1 MKVSWTPEQQKVI
14 DLRNRNILVSAAAG
28 SGKTAVLVERI
39 VKMIT
44 DKDHPVDIDHLLI
57 VTFTNAA
64 AAEMRERIG
73 NAIEKALDEQPGD
86 EHLLRQLTLIHNA
99 QITTIDSFCLY
110 VVRNHFHEI
119 DLEPNFRIGDEGE
132 LKLLREDVLNKVL
145 EQNYEEPSETFSDFV
160 EGYASGRTD
169 AALNEMI
176 LQLYE
181 FSRSYPWPEKWL
193 DSFEGAYRIEGR
205 EELDHA
211 GWLTPLT
218 ENIRFVLNDCRQL
231 LKQALDLTL
240 QDDGPDMYEKAIR
253 SDLEKYE
260 SLSKLTSFCELS
272 EALPNLKY
280 DRLASSRG
288 FDGDVEKLE
297 LVKSLREQAKDVVKK
312 LCRQYFFCSP
322 EMMIEQLTR
331 TEPMLEEVLRLTRQF
346 AEEFA
351 AAKRGKNLVD
361 FHDVEH
367 FALQILVD
375 EETEQAKKTAEE
387 FRDTFEEIM
396 IDEYQDSNEVQETL
410 LRSISREER
419 GRNNIFMVGDVKQSI
434 YRFRLARPELF
445 MQKYDSYS
453 LEESRAQRIDLH
465 RNFRSREEVLTC
477 TNDIFYKIME
487 RSLGNVAYDA
497 KAALYPGASYP
508 TIGKKETAEEKMEQ
522 NSSDFTPEILLADSN
537 DELLED
543 TELSDR
549 KTLEAKIVAEEIK
562 HLMKTQPVTDKATGT
577 LRAAHYSDIV
587 ILLRSLS
594 GWADSLVEVLNENGI
609 PAHTV
614 SSTGYFSTVEVQTVL
629 SMLRILD
636 NPRQDIPMAAVLRS
650 PIAGLTDE
658 ELAVLRLEDGS
669 VPFHEA
675 VLELAEGLL
684 EEDAQGSDTVD
695 SGTEAELLN
704 NGTEADHPTG
714 KREHG
719 EKQNPELEQNP
730 IEIIAHQ
737 KLLEFYKKYKQLRQL
752 VPDTPIHELIGIIL
766 RETGYGH
773 YVAAMPAGSRRT
785 ANLNMLL
792 EKAAAYE
799 KTSYKGLFHFVR
811 YIDELQKYDVD
822 FGEADTVG
830 ENEDV
835 VRIMSIHKSKGLE
848 FPIVIVSG
856 MGKNFNKQDTRS
868 RLVLHPELGIGL
880 DYMDGKKRIKSPTIA
895 KKAIAKQIDLENLG
909 EELRVLYV
917 ALTRAK
923 EKLILTGTLKDAAE
937 KLEDYRKRAE
947 LSGTME
953 KALPYLTREG
963 AAGYLDWVLPAV
975 LSYGEKYPIRI
986 VEAAELV
993 LNEVKN
999 QIEQENGLKERRKA
1013 IDEAETALV
1022 EQLEDRFQ
1030 QHYPYQT
1037 DILRKNKYSVSE
1049 LKHRAMREKFEAEQE
1064 DTISAF
1070 LEEPVTPTIPLFIQR
1085 EEAEKGSEL
1094 SEVQDTGKKSENIAA
1109 QKKDPETASR
1119 GALRGT
1125 AVHRVMECYDFAS
1138 EKSVHEQME
1147 TMEKAEKITPDM
1159 RALVKEQIVAD
1170 FVSSETGKRM
1180 ALAQQA
1186 GMLYREKPFVMGF
1199 TEEELESYGFGAED
1213 AGKTACCQDSVG
1225 MDGKENKEN
1234 HQEKHEEKH
1243 EEKHQTQ
1250 DLTLIQGIID
1260 VFWIEKDGIVLLD
1273 YKTDRVQRAKELVDR
1288 YETQL
1293 KLYAD
1298 ALERVFSA
1306 RKLKVKEI
1314 LIYSFSLEQL
1324 ITL

>member
-1 MKVSWTPEQQKVI
+1 MGVSWTTEQQQVI

-39 VKMIT
+39 VKIIT
-44 DKDHPVDIDHLLI
+44 DKNHPVDIDHLLI

-73 NAIEKALDEQPGD
+73 NAIEKALDEQPGN

-132 LKLLREDVLNKVL
+132 LKLLREDVLGRVL
-145 EQNYEEPSETFSDFV
+145 EQNYEEPSEAFSDFV

-193 DSFEGAYRIEGR
+193 DSFVGIYRIENR
-205 EELDHA
+205 EELDRA
-211 GWLTPLT
+211 EWLAPLT
-218 ENIRFVLNDCRQL
+218 ENICFVLKDCEQL
-231 LKQALDLTL
+231 LKQALAITQ
-240 QDDGPDMYEKAIR
+240 QDDGPDMYEKAVQ

-260 SLSKLTSFCELS
+260 SLSKLTSFCELYG
-272 EALPNLKY
+272 ALSDIKY

-288 FDGDVEKLE
+288 FEGDPDKLE

-312 LCRQYFFCSP
+312 ICKQYFFCSP
-322 EMMIEQLTR
+322 EMMIEQLER
-331 TEPMLEEVLRLTRQF
+331 TEPMLEEVVRLTKQF
-346 AEEFA
+346 ADEFA
-351 AAKRGKNLVD
+351 AAKRRKNLVD

-375 EETEQAKKTAEE
+375 EETEKAKKTAEE

-419 GRNNIFMVGDVKQSI
+419 GENNIFMVGDVKQSI

-445 MQKYDSYS
+445 MKKYDSYS
-453 LEESRAQRIDLH
+453 LEESTTQRIDLH
-465 RNFRSREEVLTC
+465 KNFRSREEVLTC
-477 TNDIFYKIME
+477 TNDIFYKIMV
-487 RSLGNVAYDA
+487 RSLGNVEYDA
-497 KAALYPGASYP
+497 EAALYPGASYP
-508 TIGKKETAEEKMEQ
+508 VSA
-522 NSSDFTPEILLADSN
+522 DFTPEILLADSN

-543 TELSDR
+543 TELSDK
-549 KTLEAKIVAEEIK
+549 KTLEAKIVAEEIR
-562 HLMKTQPVTDKATGT
+562 HLMKTQPVTDKATGE
-577 LRAAHYSDIV
+577 LRAARYSDIV

-594 GWADSLVEVLNENGI
+594 GWADSLVEVLNGNGI
-609 PAHTV
+609 PVHTV

-629 SMLRILD
+629 SMLRLLD

-650 PIAGLTDE
+650 PMAGLTDE

-675 VLELAEGLL
+675 VLELAEGLY
-684 EEDAQGSDTVD
+684 EEDGQKEISD
-695 SGTEAELLN
+695 S
-704 NGTEADHPTG
+704 EADSEADQKQGRNADG
-714 KREHG
+714 KKEDD
-719 EKQNPELEQNP
+719 
-730 IEIIAHQ
+730 IETTAHR
-737 KLLEFYKKYKQLRQL
+737 KLLKFYKKYRQLRQL
-752 VPDTPIHELIGIIL
+752 VPDTPIHELIEIIL

-822 FGEADTVG
+822 FGEADMVG

-868 RLVLHPELGIGL
+868 KMVLHPELGIGL

-895 KKAIAKQIDLENLG
+895 KKAIAKQIELENLG

-923 EKLILTGTLKDAAE
+923 EKLILTGTLKDAPE
-937 KLEDYRKRAE
+937 KLEFFRQQAN
-947 LSGTME
+947 LS
-953 KALPYLTREG
+953 KAADRPLSYLTREG
-963 AAGYLDWVLPAV
+963 ASGYLDWILPAV
-975 LSYGEKYPIRI
+975 LSYGDKYPVRI

-993 LNEVKN
+993 LDEV
-999 QIEQENGLKERRKA
+999 EN
-1013 IDEAETALV
+1013 
-1022 EQLEDRFQ
+1022 QLEQNEDLTERIEEIEAADTQLVGQLKQRFSQ
-1030 QHYPYQT
+1030 RYPYQV
-1037 DILRKNKYSVSE
+1037 DVLRKNKYSVSE
-1049 LKHRAMREKFEAEQE
+1049 LKHRAMRERFEAEQE
-1064 DTISAF
+1064 ETVPAF

-1085 EEAEKGSEL
+1085 EESVE
-1094 SEVQDTGKKSENIAA
+1094 Q
-1109 QKKDPETASR
+1109 ETANR

-1138 EKSVHEQME
+1138 EKSVQEQME
-1147 TMEKAEKITPDM
+1147 AMEKEEKITADM

-1170 FVSSETGKRM
+1170 FVSSETGRRM
-1180 ALAQQA
+1180 ALAQCGGA
-1186 GMLYREKPFVMGF
+1186 LYREKPFVMGF
-1199 TEEELESYGFGAED
+1199 TEEELENYGFGVGSNTDSCENIYE
-1213 AGKTACCQDSVG
+1213 KTDS
-1225 MDGKENKEN
+1225 D
-1234 HQEKHEEKH
+1234 QEKEEQKKVRHEE
-1243 EEKHQTQ
+1243 

-1273 YKTDRVQRAKELVDR
+1273 YKTDRVQQAKELIDR
-1288 YETQL
+1288 YATQL

-1298 ALERVFSA
+1298 ALERVFAA

-1314 LIYSFSLEQL
+1314 LIYSFFLEQL

>member
-1 MKVSWTPEQQKVI
+1 MGVSWTTEQQQVI

-39 VKMIT
+39 VKIIT
-44 DKDHPVDIDHLLI
+44 DKNHPVDIDHLLI

-73 NAIEKALDEQPGD
+73 NAIEKALDEQPGN

-132 LKLLREDVLNKVL
+132 LKLLREDVLGRVL
-145 EQNYEEPSETFSDFV
+145 EQNYEEPSEAFSDFV

-193 DSFEGAYRIEGR
+193 DSFVGIYRIENR
-205 EELDHA
+205 EELDRA
-211 GWLTPLT
+211 EWLAPLT
-218 ENIRFVLNDCRQL
+218 ENICFVLKDCEQL
-231 LKQALDLTL
+231 LKQALAITQ
-240 QDDGPDMYEKAIR
+240 QDDGPDMYEKAVQ

-260 SLSKLTSFCELS
+260 SLSKLTSFCELYG
-272 EALPNLKY
+272 ALSDIKY

-288 FDGDVEKLE
+288 FEGDPDKLE

-312 LCRQYFFCSP
+312 ICKQYFFCSP
-322 EMMIEQLTR
+322 EMMIEQLER
-331 TEPMLEEVLRLTRQF
+331 TEPMLEEVVRLTKQF
-346 AEEFA
+346 ADEFA
-351 AAKRGKNLVD
+351 AAKRRKNLVD

-375 EETEQAKKTAEE
+375 EETEKAKKTAEE

-419 GRNNIFMVGDVKQSI
+419 GENNIFMVGDVKQSI

-445 MQKYDSYS
+445 MKKYDSYS
-453 LEESRAQRIDLH
+453 LEESTTQRIDLH
-465 RNFRSREEVLTC
+465 KNFRSREEVLTC
-477 TNDIFYKIME
+477 TNDIFYKIMA
-487 RSLGNVAYDA
+487 RSLGNVEYDA
-497 KAALYPGASYP
+497 EAALYPGASYP
-508 TIGKKETAEEKMEQ
+508 VSA
-522 NSSDFTPEILLADSN
+522 DFIPEILLADSN

-543 TELSDR
+543 TELTDK

-562 HLMKTQPVTDKATGT
+562 HLMKTQPVTDKAAGT
-577 LRAAHYSDIV
+577 LRAARYSDIV

-629 SMLRILD
+629 SMLRLLD

-650 PIAGLTDE
+650 PMAGLTDE

-675 VLELAEGLL
+675 VLELAEGLY
-684 EEDAQGSDTVD
+684 EEDGQKEISD
-695 SGTEAELLN
+695 S
-704 NGTEADHPTG
+704 EADSEADQKQGRNADG
-714 KREHG
+714 KKEDD
-719 EKQNPELEQNP
+719 
-730 IEIIAHQ
+730 IETTAHR
-737 KLLEFYKKYKQLRQL
+737 KLLKFYKKYRQLRQL
-752 VPDTPIHELIGIIL
+752 VPDTPIHELIEIIL

-822 FGEADTVG
+822 FGEADMVG

-835 VRIMSIHKSKGLE
+835 VRIMSVHKSKGLE

-868 RLVLHPELGIGL
+868 KMVLHPELGIGL

-895 KKAIAKQIDLENLG
+895 KKAVAKQIELENLG

-937 KLEDYRKRAE
+937 KLEFYRQQAN
-947 LSGTME
+947 LS
-953 KALPYLTREG
+953 KAADRPLSYLTREG
-963 AAGYLDWVLPAV
+963 ASGYLDWILPAV
-975 LSYGEKYPIRI
+975 LSYGDKYPIRI

-993 LNEVKN
+993 LNEV
-999 QIEQENGLKERRKA
+999 EN
-1013 IDEAETALV
+1013 
-1022 EQLEDRFQ
+1022 QLEQNEDLTERIEEIEAADTQLVGQLKQRFLQ
-1030 QHYPYQT
+1030 RYPYQV
-1037 DILRKNKYSVSE
+1037 DVLRKNKYSVSE
-1049 LKHRAMREKFEAEQE
+1049 LKHRAMRERFEAEQE
-1064 DTISAF
+1064 ETIPAF

-1085 EEAEKGSEL
+1085 EESVE
-1094 SEVQDTGKKSENIAA
+1094 Q
-1109 QKKDPETASR
+1109 ETANR

-1147 TMEKAEKITPDM
+1147 AMEKEEKITADM
-1159 RALVKEQIVAD
+1159 RALVREQTVAD

-1180 ALAQQA
+1180 ALAQRGGA
-1186 GMLYREKPFVMGF
+1186 LYREKPFVMGF
-1199 TEEELESYGFGAED
+1199 TEEELENYGFGADSNTDSCENIYK
-1213 AGKTACCQDSVG
+1213 KTDS
-1225 MDGKENKEN
+1225 D
-1234 HQEKHEEKH
+1234 QEKEEQKRIRHEE
-1243 EEKHQTQ
+1243 

-1273 YKTDRVQRAKELVDR
+1273 YKTDRVQQAKELIDR

-1298 ALERVFSA
+1298 ALERVFGA

>member
-1 MKVSWTPEQQKVI
+1 MGVSWTTEQQQVI

-39 VKMIT
+39 VKIIT
-44 DKDHPVDIDHLLI
+44 DKNHPVDIDHLLI

-132 LKLLREDVLNKVL
+132 LKLLREDVLGKVL
-145 EQNYEEPSETFSDFV
+145 EQNYEEPSEAFSDFV

-193 DSFEGAYRIEGR
+193 DSFVGAYRIETR
-205 EELDHA
+205 EELDRA
-211 GWLTPLT
+211 EWLAPLT
-218 ENIRFVLNDCRQL
+218 ENICFVLKDCEQL
-231 LKQALDLTL
+231 LKQALAVTQ
-240 QDDGPDMYEKAIR
+240 QDDGPDMYEKAVR

-272 EALPNLKY
+272 VALSDIKY

-288 FDGDVEKLE
+288 FEGDPDKLE

-312 LCRQYFFCSP
+312 LCKQYFFCSP
-322 EMMIEQLTR
+322 EMMIEQLER
-331 TEPMLEEVLRLTRQF
+331 TEPMLEEVVRLTKQF
-346 AEEFA
+346 ADEFA
-351 AAKRGKNLVD
+351 AAKRRKNLVD

-375 EETEQAKKTAEE
+375 EETEKVKKTAEE

-419 GRNNIFMVGDVKQSI
+419 GENNIFMVGDVKQSI

-445 MQKYDSYS
+445 MKKYDSYS
-453 LEESRAQRIDLH
+453 LEESTTQRIDLH
-465 RNFRSREEVLTC
+465 KNFRSREEVLTC
-477 TNDIFYKIME
+477 TNDIFYKIMA
-487 RSLGNVAYDA
+487 RSLGNVEYDA
-497 KAALYPGASYP
+497 EAALYPGASYP
-508 TIGKKETAEEKMEQ
+508 AIEMKKTAGKEETAEEQTKQ
-522 NSSDFTPEILLADSN
+522 SIADFTPEILLADSN

-543 TELSDR
+543 TEFSDK
-549 KTLEAKIVAEEIK
+549 KTLEAKIVAEEIR
-562 HLMKTQPVTDKATGT
+562 HLMKTQPVTDKATGE
-577 LRAAHYSDIV
+577 LRAARYSDIV

-594 GWADSLVEVLNENGI
+594 GWADSLVEVLNGNGI

-629 SMLRILD
+629 SMLRLLD

-650 PIAGLTDE
+650 PMAGLTDE

-675 VLELAEGLL
+675 VLELAEGLY
-684 EEDAQGSDTVD
+684 EEDGQKEISD
-695 SGTEAELLN
+695 S
-704 NGTEADHPTG
+704 EADSEADQKQGRNADG
-714 KREHG
+714 KKEDD
-719 EKQNPELEQNP
+719 
-730 IEIIAHQ
+730 IETTAHR
-737 KLLEFYKKYKQLRQL
+737 KLLKFYKKYRQLRQL
-752 VPDTPIHELIGIIL
+752 VPDTPIHELIEIIL

-773 YVAAMPAGSRRT
+773 YVAAMPAGNRRT

-822 FGEADTVG
+822 FGEADMVG

-868 RLVLHPELGIGL
+868 KMVLHPELGIGL

-923 EKLILTGTLKDAAE
+923 EKLILTGTLKDAPE
-937 KLEDYRKRAE
+937 KLEFFRQQAN
-947 LSGTME
+947 LS
-953 KALPYLTREG
+953 KAADRPLSYLTREG
-963 AAGYLDWVLPAV
+963 ASGYLDWILPAV
-975 LSYGEKYPIRI
+975 LSYGDKYPVRI

-993 LNEVKN
+993 LDEV
-999 QIEQENGLKERRKA
+999 EN
-1013 IDEAETALV
+1013 
-1022 EQLEDRFQ
+1022 QLEQNEDLTERIGEIKAADPQLVGQLKQRFSQ
-1030 QHYPYQT
+1030 RYPYQV
-1037 DILRKNKYSVSE
+1037 DVLRKNKYSVSE

-1064 DTISAF
+1064 ETIPAF

-1085 EEAEKGSEL
+1085 EESVE
-1094 SEVQDTGKKSENIAA
+1094 Q
-1109 QKKDPETASR
+1109 ETANR

-1147 TMEKAEKITPDM
+1147 AMEKEEKITADM
-1159 RALVKEQIVAD
+1159 RALVREQTVAD
-1170 FVSSETGKRM
+1170 FVSSETGRRM
-1180 ALAQQA
+1180 ALAQRGGA
-1186 GMLYREKPFVMGF
+1186 LYREKPFVMGF
-1199 TEEELESYGFGAED
+1199 TEEELENYGFG
-1213 AGKTACCQDSVG
+1213 VG
-1225 MDGKENKEN
+1225 AQMIENEAQTENAQQEIMSENVSQEN
-1234 HQEKHEEKH
+1234 HMHEE
-1243 EEKHQTQ
+1243 

-1260 VFWIEKDGIVLLD
+1260 VFWIEDDGITVLD
-1273 YKTDRVQRAKELVDR
+1273 YKTDRVDTAQELIDR
-1288 YETQL
+1288 YATQL

-1298 ALERVFSA
+1298 ALERVFA
-1306 RKLKVKEI
+1306 TRKLKVKEI
-1314 LIYSFSLEQL
+1314 LIYSFRLVKL
-1324 ITL
+1324 ISIE

>member
-1 MKVSWTPEQQKVI
+1 MGVSWTTEQQQVI

-39 VKMIT
+39 VKIIT
-44 DKDHPVDIDHLLI
+44 DKNHPVDIDHLLI

-73 NAIEKALDEQPGD
+73 NAIEKALDEQPGN

-132 LKLLREDVLNKVL
+132 LKLLREDVLGRVL
-145 EQNYEEPSETFSDFV
+145 EQNYEEPSEAFSDFV

-193 DSFEGAYRIEGR
+193 DSFVGIYRIENR
-205 EELDHA
+205 EELDRA
-211 GWLTPLT
+211 EWLAPLT
-218 ENIRFVLNDCRQL
+218 ENICFVLKDCEQL
-231 LKQALDLTL
+231 LKQALAVTQ
-240 QDDGPDMYEKAIR
+240 QDDGPDMYEKAVR

-272 EALPNLKY
+272 VALSDIKY

-288 FDGDVEKLE
+288 FEGDPDKLE

-312 LCRQYFFCSP
+312 LCKQYFFCSP
-322 EMMIEQLTR
+322 EMMIEQLER
-331 TEPMLEEVLRLTRQF
+331 TEPMLEEVVRLTKQF
-346 AEEFA
+346 ADEFA
-351 AAKRGKNLVD
+351 AAKRRKNLVD

-375 EETEQAKKTAEE
+375 EETEKAKKTAEE

-419 GRNNIFMVGDVKQSI
+419 GENNIFMVGDVKQSI

-445 MQKYDSYS
+445 MEKYHRYS
-453 LEESRAQRIDLH
+453 LEDSEEQRIDLH
-465 RNFRSREEVLTC
+465 KNFRSRAEVLTC
-477 TNDIFYKIME
+477 TNDIFYKIMV
-487 RSLGNVAYDA
+487 RSLGNVEYDA
-497 KAALYPGASYP
+497 EAALYPGASYP
-508 TIGKKETAEEKMEQ
+508 VSA
-522 NSSDFTPEILLADSN
+522 DFTPEILLAGSN

-543 TELSDR
+543 TELSDK
-549 KTLEAKIVAEEIK
+549 KTLEAKIVAEEIR
-562 HLMKTQPVTDKATGT
+562 HLMKTQPVTDKATGE
-577 LRAAHYSDIV
+577 LRAARYSDIV

-594 GWADSLVEVLNENGI
+594 GWADSLVEVLNGNGI

-629 SMLRILD
+629 SMLRLLD

-650 PIAGLTDE
+650 PMAGLTDE

-675 VLELAEGLL
+675 VLELAEGLY
-684 EEDAQGSDTVD
+684 EEDGQKEISD
-695 SGTEAELLN
+695 S
-704 NGTEADHPTG
+704 EADSEADQKQGRNADG
-714 KREHG
+714 KKEDD
-719 EKQNPELEQNP
+719 
-730 IEIIAHQ
+730 IETTAHR
-737 KLLEFYKKYKQLRQL
+737 KLLKFYKKYRQLRQL
-752 VPDTPIHELIGIIL
+752 VPDTPIHELIEIIL
-766 RETGYGH
+766 CETGYGH
-773 YVAAMPAGSRRT
+773 YVAAMPAGNRRT

-822 FGEADTVG
+822 FGEADMVG

-868 RLVLHPELGIGL
+868 KMVLHPELGIGL

-895 KKAIAKQIDLENLG
+895 KKAIAKQIELENLG

-937 KLEDYRKRAE
+937 KLEFYRQQAN
-947 LSGTME
+947 LS
-953 KALPYLTREG
+953 KAADRPLSYLTREG
-963 AAGYLDWVLPAV
+963 ASGYLDWILPAV
-975 LSYGEKYPIRI
+975 LSYGDKYPVRI

-993 LNEVKN
+993 LDEV
-999 QIEQENGLKERRKA
+999 EN
-1013 IDEAETALV
+1013 
-1022 EQLEDRFQ
+1022 QLEQNEDLTERIEEIEAADTQLVGQLKQRFSQ
-1030 QHYPYQT
+1030 RYPYQV
-1037 DILRKNKYSVSE
+1037 DVLRKNKYSVSE
-1049 LKHRAMREKFEAEQE
+1049 LKHRAMRERFEAEQE
-1064 DTISAF
+1064 ETVPAF

-1085 EEAEKGSEL
+1085 EESVE
-1094 SEVQDTGKKSENIAA
+1094 Q
-1109 QKKDPETASR
+1109 ETANR

-1138 EKSVHEQME
+1138 EKSVQEQME
-1147 TMEKAEKITPDM
+1147 AMEKEEKITADM
-1159 RALVKEQIVAD
+1159 RALVREQTVAD

-1180 ALAQQA
+1180 ALAQRGGA
-1186 GMLYREKPFVMGF
+1186 LYREKPFVMGF
-1199 TEEELESYGFGAED
+1199 TEEELENYGFGVGSNTDSCENIYE
-1213 AGKTACCQDSVG
+1213 KTDS
-1225 MDGKENKEN
+1225 D
-1234 HQEKHEEKH
+1234 QEKEEQKKVRHEE
-1243 EEKHQTQ
+1243 

-1273 YKTDRVQRAKELVDR
+1273 YKTDRVQQAKELIDR
-1288 YETQL
+1288 YATQL

-1298 ALERVFSA
+1298 ALERVFAA

>member
-1 MKVSWTPEQQKVI
+1 MGVSWTTEQQQVI

-39 VKMIT
+39 VKIIT
-44 DKDHPVDIDHLLI
+44 DKNHPVDIDHLLI

-132 LKLLREDVLNKVL
+132 LKLLREDVLGKVL
-145 EQNYEEPSETFSDFV
+145 EQNYEEPSEAFSDFV

-193 DSFEGAYRIEGR
+193 DSFVGIYRIENR
-205 EELDHA
+205 EELDRA
-211 GWLTPLT
+211 EWLAPLT
-218 ENIRFVLNDCRQL
+218 QNIRFVLKDCEQL
-231 LKQALDLTL
+231 LKQALAVTQ
-240 QDDGPDMYEKAIR
+240 QDDGPDMYEKAVR

-272 EALPNLKY
+272 VALSDIKY

-288 FDGDVEKLE
+288 FEGDPDKLE

-312 LCRQYFFCSP
+312 LCKQYFFCSP
-322 EMMIEQLTR
+322 EMMIEQLER
-331 TEPMLEEVLRLTRQF
+331 TEPMLEEVVRLTKQF
-346 AEEFA
+346 ADEFA
-351 AAKRGKNLVD
+351 AAKRRKNLVD

-375 EETEQAKKTAEE
+375 EETEKVKKTAEE

-419 GRNNIFMVGDVKQSI
+419 GENNIFMVGDVKQSI

-445 MQKYDSYS
+445 MKKYDSYS
-453 LEESRAQRIDLH
+453 LEESTTQRIDLH
-465 RNFRSREEVLTC
+465 KNFRSREEVLTC
-477 TNDIFYKIME
+477 TNDIFYKIMA
-487 RSLGNVAYDA
+487 RSLGNVEYDA
-497 KAALYPGASYP
+497 EAALYPGASYP
-508 TIGKKETAEEKMEQ
+508 AIEMKKTAGKEETAEEQTKQ
-522 NSSDFTPEILLADSN
+522 SIADFTPEILLADSN

-543 TELSDR
+543 TEFSDK
-549 KTLEAKIVAEEIK
+549 KTLEAKIVAEEIR
-562 HLMKTQPVTDKATGT
+562 HLMKTQQVTDKAAGT

-594 GWADSLVEVLNENGI
+594 GWADSLVEVLNGNGI

-629 SMLRILD
+629 SMLRLLD

-650 PIAGLTDE
+650 PMAGLTDE

-675 VLELAEGLL
+675 VLELAEGLY
-684 EEDAQGSDTVD
+684 EEDGQKEISD
-695 SGTEAELLN
+695 S
-704 NGTEADHPTG
+704 EADSEADQKQGRNADG
-714 KREHG
+714 KKEDD
-719 EKQNPELEQNP
+719 
-730 IEIIAHQ
+730 IETTAHR
-737 KLLEFYKKYKQLRQL
+737 KLLKFYKKYRQLRQL
-752 VPDTPIHELIGIIL
+752 VPDTPIHELIEIIL

-822 FGEADTVG
+822 FGEADMVG

-868 RLVLHPELGIGL
+868 KMVLHPELGIGL

-895 KKAIAKQIDLENLG
+895 KKAIAKQIELENLG

-937 KLEDYRKRAE
+937 KLEFYRQQAN
-947 LSGTME
+947 LS
-953 KALPYLTREG
+953 KAADRPLSYLTREG
-963 AAGYLDWVLPAV
+963 ASGYLDWILPAV
-975 LSYGEKYPIRI
+975 LSYGDKYPVRI

-993 LNEVKN
+993 LDEV
-999 QIEQENGLKERRKA
+999 EN
-1013 IDEAETALV
+1013 
-1022 EQLEDRFQ
+1022 QLEQNEDLTERIEEIEAADTQLVGQLKQRFSQ
-1030 QHYPYQT
+1030 RYPYQV
-1037 DILRKNKYSVSE
+1037 DVLRKNKYSVSE
-1049 LKHRAMREKFEAEQE
+1049 LKHRAMRERFEAEQE
-1064 DTISAF
+1064 ETVPAF

-1085 EEAEKGSEL
+1085 EESVE
-1094 SEVQDTGKKSENIAA
+1094 Q
-1109 QKKDPETASR
+1109 ETANR

-1138 EKSVHEQME
+1138 EKSVQEQME
-1147 TMEKAEKITPDM
+1147 AMEKEEKITADM
-1159 RALVKEQIVAD
+1159 RALVKEQTVAD

-1180 ALAQQA
+1180 ALAQRGGA
-1186 GMLYREKPFVMGF
+1186 LYREKPFVMGF
-1199 TEEELESYGFGAED
+1199 TEEELENYGFGAG
-1213 AGKTACCQDSVG
+1213 AQ
-1225 MDGKENKEN
+1225 MIENEAQTENAQQEIMSENVSQEN
-1234 HQEKHEEKH
+1234 HMHEE
-1243 EEKHQTQ
+1243 

-1260 VFWIEKDGIVLLD
+1260 VFWIEDDGITVLD
-1273 YKTDRVQRAKELVDR
+1273 YKTDRVDTAQELIDR
-1288 YETQL
+1288 YATQL

-1298 ALERVFSA
+1298 ALERVFA
-1306 RKLKVKEI
+1306 TRKLKVKEI
-1314 LIYSFSLEQL
+1314 LIYSFRLEKL
-1324 ITL
+1324 ISIE

>member
-1 MKVSWTPEQQKVI
+1 MGVSWTTEQQQVI

-39 VKMIT
+39 VKIIT
-44 DKDHPVDIDHLLI
+44 DKNHPVDIDHLLI

-132 LKLLREDVLNKVL
+132 LKLLREDVLGRVL
-145 EQNYEEPSETFSDFV
+145 EQNYEEPSEAFSDFV

-193 DSFEGAYRIEGR
+193 DSFVGAYRIETR
-205 EELDHA
+205 EELDRA
-211 GWLTPLT
+211 EWLAPLT
-218 ENIRFVLNDCRQL
+218 ENIRFVLKDCEQL
-231 LKQALDLTL
+231 LKQALAVTQ
-240 QDDGPDMYEKAIR
+240 QDDGPDMYEKAVR

-260 SLSKLTSFCELS
+260 GLSKLTSFCELS
-272 EALPNLKY
+272 GALSDIKY

-288 FDGDVEKLE
+288 FEGDPDKLE

-312 LCRQYFFCSP
+312 LCKQYFFCSP
-322 EMMIEQLTR
+322 EMMIEQLER
-331 TEPMLEEVLRLTRQF
+331 TEPMLEEVVRLTKQF
-346 AEEFA
+346 ADEFA
-351 AAKRGKNLVD
+351 AAKRRKNLVD

-375 EETEQAKKTAEE
+375 EETEKAKKTAEE

-419 GRNNIFMVGDVKQSI
+419 GENNIFMVGDVKQSI

-445 MQKYDSYS
+445 MKKYDSYS
-453 LEESRAQRIDLH
+453 LEESTTQRIDLH
-465 RNFRSREEVLTC
+465 KNFRSREEVLTC
-477 TNDIFYKIME
+477 TNDIFYKIMA
-487 RSLGNVAYDA
+487 RSLGNVEYDA
-497 KAALYPGASYP
+497 EAALYPGASYP
-508 TIGKKETAEEKMEQ
+508 AMPVQENSAGEKAAEDEKVSGKQ
-522 NSSDFTPEILLADSN
+522 INGFTPEILLADSN

-543 TELSDR
+543 TDFSDK
-549 KTLEAKIVAEEIK
+549 KTLEAKMVAEEIR
-562 HLMKTQPVTDKATGT
+562 HLMKTQPVTDKATGE
-577 LRAAHYSDIV
+577 LRAARYSDIV

-594 GWADSLVEVLNENGI
+594 GWADSLVEVLNGNGI

-629 SMLRILD
+629 SMLRLLD

-650 PIAGLTDE
+650 PMAGLTDE

-675 VLELAEGLL
+675 VLELAEGLY
-684 EEDAQGSDTVD
+684 EEDGQKEIS
-695 SGTEAELLN
+695 N
-704 NGTEADHPTG
+704 PEADQKQG
-714 KREHG
+714 KNAD
-719 EKQNPELEQNP
+719 EKPENH
-730 IEIIAHQ
+730 IESTAHR
-737 KLLEFYKKYKQLRQL
+737 KLLKFYKKYRQLRQL
-752 VPDTPIHELIGIIL
+752 VPDTPIHELIEIIL
-766 RETGYGH
+766 CETGYGH
-773 YVAAMPAGSRRT
+773 YVAAMPAGNRRT

-822 FGEADTVG
+822 FGEADMVG

-868 RLVLHPELGIGL
+868 KMVLHPELGIGL

-923 EKLILTGTLKDAAE
+923 EKLILTGTLKDAPE
-937 KLEDYRKRAE
+937 KLEFFRQQA
-947 LSGTME
+947 
-953 KALPYLTREG
+953 ALYAHSSDTTAIPYLTRES
-963 AAGYLDWVLPAV
+963 AAGYLDWILPAV
-975 LSYGEKYPIRI
+975 LSYGDKYPVRI

-993 LNEVKN
+993 LDEV
-999 QIEQENGLKERRKA
+999 EN
-1013 IDEAETALV
+1013 
-1022 EQLEDRFQ
+1022 QLEQNENLTERIVEIEAADTQLVGQLKQRFSQ
-1030 QHYPYQT
+1030 RYPYQT

-1064 DTISAF
+1064 ETVPAF

-1085 EEAEKGSEL
+1085 QEKITPDQNVSGQG
-1094 SEVQDTGKKSENIAA
+1094 VQVN
-1109 QKKDPETASR
+1109 R

-1125 AVHRVMECYDFAS
+1125 AVHRVMECYDFTS
-1138 EKSVHEQME
+1138 EKSVQEQMDA
-1147 TMEKAEKITPDM
+1147 MEKEEKITADM
-1159 RALVKEQIVAD
+1159 RTLVKEQIVAD
-1170 FVSSETGKRM
+1170 FASSETGRRM
-1180 ALAQQA
+1180 ALAQCGGA
-1186 GMLYREKPFVMGF
+1186 LYREKPFVMGF
-1199 TEEELESYGFGAED
+1199 TEEELENYGFGAG
-1213 AGKTACCQDSVG
+1213 AQ
-1225 MDGKENKEN
+1225 MIENEAQEN
-1234 HQEKHEEKH
+1234 HMHEE
-1243 EEKHQTQ
+1243 

-1260 VFWIEKDGIVLLD
+1260 VFWIEDDGITVLD
-1273 YKTDRVQRAKELVDR
+1273 YKTDRVDTAQELIDR
-1288 YETQL
+1288 YATQL

-1298 ALERVFSA
+1298 ALERVFAA
-1306 RKLKVKEI
+1306 RKMRVKEI
-1314 LIYSFSLEQL
+1314 LIYSFRLEKL
-1324 ITL
+1324 IPIE

>member
-1 MKVSWTPEQQKVI
+1 MGVSWTTEQQQVI

-39 VKMIT
+39 VKIIT
-44 DKDHPVDIDHLLI
+44 DKNHPVDIDHLLI

-73 NAIEKALDEQPGD
+73 NAIEKALDEQPGN

-132 LKLLREDVLNKVL
+132 LKLLREDVLGRVL
-145 EQNYEEPSETFSDFV
+145 EQNYEEPSEAFSDFV

-193 DSFEGAYRIEGR
+193 DSFVGIYRIENR
-205 EELDHA
+205 EELDRA
-211 GWLTPLT
+211 EWLAPLT
-218 ENIRFVLNDCRQL
+218 QNIRFVLKDCEQL
-231 LKQALDLTL
+231 LKQALAITQ
-240 QDDGPDMYEKAIR
+240 QDDGPDMYEKAVQ

-260 SLSKLTSFCELS
+260 GLSRLTSFCELS
-272 EALPNLKY
+272 GALSDIKY

-288 FDGDVEKLE
+288 FEGDPDKLE

-322 EMMIEQLTR
+322 EMMIEQLER
-331 TEPMLEEVLRLTRQF
+331 TEPMLEEVVRLTKQF
-346 AEEFA
+346 ADEFA
-351 AAKRGKNLVD
+351 AAKRRKNLVD

-375 EETEQAKKTAEE
+375 EETEKAKKTAEE

-419 GRNNIFMVGDVKQSI
+419 GENNIFMVGDVKQSI

-445 MQKYDSYS
+445 MKKYDSYS
-453 LEESRAQRIDLH
+453 LEESTTQRIDLH
-465 RNFRSREEVLTC
+465 KNFRSREEVLTC
-477 TNDIFYKIME
+477 TNDIFYKIMA
-487 RSLGNVAYDA
+487 RSLGNVEYDA
-497 KAALYPGASYP
+497 EAALYPGASYP
-508 TIGKKETAEEKMEQ
+508 VSA
-522 NSSDFTPEILLADSN
+522 DFIPEILLADSN

-543 TELSDR
+543 TELTDK

-562 HLMKTQPVTDKATGT
+562 HLMKTQPVTDKEAGT
-577 LRAAHYSDIV
+577 LRAARYSDIV

-629 SMLRILD
+629 SMLRLLD

-650 PIAGLTDE
+650 PMAGLTDE

-675 VLELAEGLL
+675 VLELAEGLY
-684 EEDAQGSDTVD
+684 EEDGQKEISD
-695 SGTEAELLN
+695 S
-704 NGTEADHPTG
+704 EADSEADQKQGRNADG
-714 KREHG
+714 KKEDD
-719 EKQNPELEQNP
+719 
-730 IEIIAHQ
+730 IETTAHR
-737 KLLEFYKKYKQLRQL
+737 KLLKFYKKYRQLRQL
-752 VPDTPIHELIGIIL
+752 VPDTPIHELIEIIL

-773 YVAAMPAGSRRT
+773 YVAAMPAGNRRT

-792 EKAAAYE
+792 EKAVAYE

-822 FGEADTVG
+822 FGEADMVG

-868 RLVLHPELGIGL
+868 KMVLHPELGIGL

-923 EKLILTGTLKDAAE
+923 EKLILTGTLKDAPE
-937 KLEDYRKRAE
+937 KLEFFRQQAN
-947 LSGTME
+947 LS
-953 KALPYLTREG
+953 KAADRPLSYLTREG
-963 AAGYLDWVLPAV
+963 ASGYLDWILPAV
-975 LSYGEKYPIRI
+975 LSYGDKYPVRI

-993 LNEVKN
+993 LDEV
-999 QIEQENGLKERRKA
+999 EN
-1013 IDEAETALV
+1013 
-1022 EQLEDRFQ
+1022 QLEQNEDLTERIGEIKAADPQLVGQLKQRFSQ
-1030 QHYPYQT
+1030 RYPYQV
-1037 DILRKNKYSVSE
+1037 DVLRKNKYSVSE

-1064 DTISAF
+1064 ETIPAF

-1085 EEAEKGSEL
+1085 QEKITPDQNVSGQG
-1094 SEVQDTGKKSENIAA
+1094 VQVN
-1109 QKKDPETASR
+1109 R

-1125 AVHRVMECYDFAS
+1125 AVHRVMECYDFTS
-1138 EKSVHEQME
+1138 EKSVQEQMDA
-1147 TMEKAEKITPDM
+1147 MEKEEKITADM
-1159 RALVKEQIVAD
+1159 RTLVKERIVAD

-1180 ALAQQA
+1180 ALAQRMGA
-1186 GMLYREKPFVMGF
+1186 LYREKPFVMGF
-1199 TEEELESYGFGAED
+1199 TEEELENYGFGAG
-1213 AGKTACCQDSVG
+1213 AQ
-1225 MDGKENKEN
+1225 MIENEVQTENAQQEIVLENVSREN
-1234 HQEKHEEKH
+1234 HMHEE
-1243 EEKHQTQ
+1243 

-1260 VFWIEKDGIVLLD
+1260 VFWIEDDGITVLD
-1273 YKTDRVQRAKELVDR
+1273 YKTDRVDTAQELIDR
-1288 YETQL
+1288 YATQL

-1298 ALERVFSA
+1298 ALERVFA
-1306 RKLKVKEI
+1306 TRKLKVKEI
-1314 LIYSFSLEQL
+1314 LIYSFRLEKL
-1324 ITL
+1324 ISIE

>member
-1 MKVSWTPEQQKVI
+1 MGVSWTTEQQQVI

-39 VKMIT
+39 VKIIT
-44 DKDHPVDIDHLLI
+44 DKNHPVDIDHLLI

-73 NAIEKALDEQPGD
+73 NAIEKALDEQPGN

-119 DLEPNFRIGDEGE
+119 NLEPNFRIGDEGE
-132 LKLLREDVLNKVL
+132 LKLLREDVLGRVL
-145 EQNYEEPSETFSDFV
+145 EQNYGEPSEAFSDFV

-193 DSFEGAYRIEGR
+193 DSFVGIYRIENR
-205 EELDHA
+205 EELDRA
-211 GWLTPLT
+211 EWLAPLT
-218 ENIRFVLNDCRQL
+218 QNIRFVLKDCEQL
-231 LKQALDLTL
+231 LKQALAITQ
-240 QDDGPDMYEKAIR
+240 QDDGPDMYEKAVQ

-260 SLSKLTSFCELS
+260 GLSRLTSFCELS
-272 EALPNLKY
+272 GALSDIKY

-288 FDGDVEKLE
+288 FEGDPDKLE

-322 EMMIEQLTR
+322 EMMIEQLER
-331 TEPMLEEVLRLTRQF
+331 TEPMLEEVVRLTKQF
-346 AEEFA
+346 ADEFA
-351 AAKRGKNLVD
+351 AAKRRKNLVD

-375 EETEQAKKTAEE
+375 EETEKAKKTAEE

-419 GRNNIFMVGDVKQSI
+419 GENNIFMVGDVKQSI

-445 MQKYDSYS
+445 MKKYDSYS
-453 LEESRAQRIDLH
+453 LEESTTQRIDLH
-465 RNFRSREEVLTC
+465 KNFRSREEVLTC
-477 TNDIFYKIME
+477 TNDIFYKIMA
-487 RSLGNVAYDA
+487 RSLGNVEYDA
-497 KAALYPGASYP
+497 EAALYPGASYP
-508 TIGKKETAEEKMEQ
+508 VSA
-522 NSSDFTPEILLADSN
+522 DFIPEILLADSN

-543 TELSDR
+543 TELTDK

-562 HLMKTQPVTDKATGT
+562 HLMKTQPVTDKEAGT
-577 LRAAHYSDIV
+577 LRAARYSDIV

-629 SMLRILD
+629 SMLRLLD

-650 PIAGLTDE
+650 PMAGLTDE

-675 VLELAEGLL
+675 VLELAEGLY
-684 EEDAQGSDTVD
+684 EEDGQKEISD
-695 SGTEAELLN
+695 S
-704 NGTEADHPTG
+704 EADSEADQKQGRNADG
-714 KREHG
+714 KKEDD
-719 EKQNPELEQNP
+719 
-730 IEIIAHQ
+730 IETTAHR
-737 KLLEFYKKYKQLRQL
+737 KLLKFYKKYRQLRQL
-752 VPDTPIHELIGIIL
+752 VPDTPIHELIEIIL

-773 YVAAMPAGSRRT
+773 YVAAMPAGNRRT

-822 FGEADTVG
+822 FGEADMVG

-868 RLVLHPELGIGL
+868 KMVLHPELGIGL

-923 EKLILTGTLKDAAE
+923 EKLILTGTLKDAPE
-937 KLEDYRKRAE
+937 KLEFFRQQAN
-947 LSGTME
+947 LS
-953 KALPYLTREG
+953 KAADRPLSYLTREG
-963 AAGYLDWVLPAV
+963 ASGYLDWILPAV
-975 LSYGEKYPIRI
+975 LSYGDKYPVRI

-993 LNEVKN
+993 LDEV
-999 QIEQENGLKERRKA
+999 EN
-1013 IDEAETALV
+1013 
-1022 EQLEDRFQ
+1022 QLEQNEDLTERIGEIKAADPQLVGQLKQRFSQ
-1030 QHYPYQT
+1030 RYPYQV
-1037 DILRKNKYSVSE
+1037 DVLRKNKYSVSE

-1064 DTISAF
+1064 ETIPAF

-1085 EEAEKGSEL
+1085 EESVE
-1094 SEVQDTGKKSENIAA
+1094 Q
-1109 QKKDPETASR
+1109 ETANR

-1147 TMEKAEKITPDM
+1147 AMEKEEKIIADM

-1180 ALAQQA
+1180 ALAQRGGA
-1186 GMLYREKPFVMGF
+1186 LYREKPFVMGF
-1199 TEEELESYGFGAED
+1199 TEEELENYGFGADSNTDSCENIYE
-1213 AGKTACCQDSVG
+1213 KTDS
-1225 MDGKENKEN
+1225 D
-1234 HQEKHEEKH
+1234 QEKEEQKRIRHEE
-1243 EEKHQTQ
+1243 

-1273 YKTDRVQRAKELVDR
+1273 YKTDRVQQAKELIDR

-1298 ALERVFSA
+1298 VLERVFGA

-1314 LIYSFSLEQL
+1314 LIYSFSLEKL

>member
-1 MKVSWTPEQQKVI
+1 MGVSWTTEQQQVI

-39 VKMIT
+39 VKIIT
-44 DKDHPVDIDHLLI
+44 DKNHPVDIDHLLI

-132 LKLLREDVLNKVL
+132 LKLLREDVLGRVL
-145 EQNYEEPSETFSDFV
+145 EQNYEEPSEAFSDFV

-193 DSFEGAYRIEGR
+193 DSFVGIYRIENR
-205 EELDHA
+205 EELDRA
-211 GWLTPLT
+211 EWLAPLT
-218 ENIRFVLNDCRQL
+218 ENICFVLKDCEQL
-231 LKQALDLTL
+231 LKQALAITQ
-240 QDDGPDMYEKAIR
+240 QDDGPDMYEKAVQ

-260 SLSKLTSFCELS
+260 GLSRLTSFCELPG
-272 EALPNLKY
+272 ALSDIKY

-288 FDGDVEKLE
+288 FEGDPDKLE

-312 LCRQYFFCSP
+312 LCKQYFFCSP
-322 EMMIEQLTR
+322 EMMIEQLER
-331 TEPMLEEVLRLTRQF
+331 TEPMLEEVVRLTKQF
-346 AEEFA
+346 ADEFA
-351 AAKRGKNLVD
+351 AAKRRKNLVD

-375 EETEQAKKTAEE
+375 EETEKAKKTAEE

-419 GRNNIFMVGDVKQSI
+419 GENNIFMVGDVKQSI

-445 MQKYDSYS
+445 MKKYDSYS
-453 LEESRAQRIDLH
+453 LEESTTQRIDLH
-465 RNFRSREEVLTC
+465 KNFRSREEVLTC
-477 TNDIFYKIME
+477 TNDIFYKIMA
-487 RSLGNVAYDA
+487 RSLGNVEYDA
-497 KAALYPGASYP
+497 EAALYPGASYP
-508 TIGKKETAEEKMEQ
+508 VSA
-522 NSSDFTPEILLADSN
+522 DFIPEILLADSN

-543 TELSDR
+543 TELTDK

-562 HLMKTQPVTDKATGT
+562 HLMKTQPVTDKAAGT
-577 LRAAHYSDIV
+577 LRAARYSDIV

-629 SMLRILD
+629 SMLRLLD

-650 PIAGLTDE
+650 PMAGLTDE

-675 VLELAEGLL
+675 VLELAEGLY
-684 EEDAQGSDTVD
+684 EEDGQKEISD
-695 SGTEAELLN
+695 S
-704 NGTEADHPTG
+704 EADSEADQKQG
-714 KREHG
+714 RNAD
-719 EKQNPELEQNP
+719 EKTENH
-730 IEIIAHQ
+730 IEITAHR
-737 KLLEFYKKYKQLRQL
+737 KLLKFYKKYKQLRQL
-752 VPDTPIHELIGIIL
+752 VPDTPIHELIEIIL

-773 YVAAMPAGSRRT
+773 YVAAMPAGNRRT

-822 FGEADTVG
+822 FGEADMVG

-868 RLVLHPELGIGL
+868 KMVLHPELGIGL

-923 EKLILTGTLKDAAE
+923 EKLILTGTLKDAPE
-937 KLEDYRKRAE
+937 KLEFFRQQAN
-947 LSGTME
+947 LS
-953 KALPYLTREG
+953 KAADRPLSYLTREG
-963 AAGYLDWVLPAV
+963 ASGYLDWILPAV
-975 LSYGEKYPIRI
+975 LSYGDKYPVRI

-993 LNEVKN
+993 LDEV
-999 QIEQENGLKERRKA
+999 EN
-1013 IDEAETALV
+1013 
-1022 EQLEDRFQ
+1022 QLEQNEDLTERIGEIKAADPQLVGQLKQRFSQ
-1030 QHYPYQT
+1030 RYPYQV
-1037 DILRKNKYSVSE
+1037 DVLRKNKYSVSE

-1064 DTISAF
+1064 ETIPAF

-1085 EEAEKGSEL
+1085 EESVE
-1094 SEVQDTGKKSENIAA
+1094 Q
-1109 QKKDPETASR
+1109 ETANR

-1125 AVHRVMECYDFAS
+1125 AVHRVMECYDFTS
-1138 EKSVHEQME
+1138 EKSVQEQMDA
-1147 TMEKAEKITPDM
+1147 MEKEEKITADM
-1159 RALVKEQIVAD
+1159 RTLVKERIVAD

-1180 ALAQQA
+1180 ALAQRMGA
-1186 GMLYREKPFVMGF
+1186 LYREKPFVMGF
-1199 TEEELESYGFGAED
+1199 TEEELENYGFGAG
-1213 AGKTACCQDSVG
+1213 AQ
-1225 MDGKENKEN
+1225 MIENEAQTENAQQEIMSENVSQEN
-1234 HQEKHEEKH
+1234 HMHEE
-1243 EEKHQTQ
+1243 

-1260 VFWIEKDGIVLLD
+1260 VFWIEDDGITVLD
-1273 YKTDRVQRAKELVDR
+1273 YKTDRVDTAQELIDR
-1288 YETQL
+1288 YATQL

-1298 ALERVFSA
+1298 ALERVFA
-1306 RKLKVKEI
+1306 TRKLKVKEI
-1314 LIYSFSLEQL
+1314 LIYSFRLEKL
-1324 ITL
+1324 ISIE

>member
-1 MKVSWTPEQQKVI
+1 MGVSWTTEQQQVI

-39 VKMIT
+39 VKIIT
-44 DKDHPVDIDHLLI
+44 DKNHPVDIDHLLI

-73 NAIEKALDEQPGD
+73 NAIEKALDEQPGN

-132 LKLLREDVLNKVL
+132 LKLLREDVLGRVL
-145 EQNYEEPSETFSDFV
+145 EQNYEEPSEAFSDFV

-193 DSFEGAYRIEGR
+193 DSFVGAYRIETR
-205 EELDHA
+205 EELDRA
-211 GWLTPLT
+211 EWLAPLT
-218 ENIRFVLNDCRQL
+218 QNIRFVLKDCEQL
-231 LKQALDLTL
+231 LKQALAVTQ
-240 QDDGPDMYEKAIR
+240 QDDGPDMYEKAVR

-272 EALPNLKY
+272 VALSDIKY

-288 FDGDVEKLE
+288 FEGDPDKLE

-322 EMMIEQLTR
+322 EMMIGQLER
-331 TEPMLEEVLRLTRQF
+331 TEPMLEEVVRLTKQF
-346 AEEFA
+346 ADEFA
-351 AAKRGKNLVD
+351 AAKRRKNLVD

-375 EETEQAKKTAEE
+375 EETEKAKKTAEE

-419 GRNNIFMVGDVKQSI
+419 GENNIFMVGDVKQSI

-445 MQKYDSYS
+445 MKKYDSYS
-453 LEESRAQRIDLH
+453 LEESTTQRIDLH
-465 RNFRSREEVLTC
+465 KNFRSREEVLTC
-477 TNDIFYKIME
+477 TNDIFYKIMV
-487 RSLGNVAYDA
+487 RSLGNVEYDA
-497 KAALYPGASYP
+497 EAALYPGASYP
-508 TIGKKETAEEKMEQ
+508 VSA
-522 NSSDFTPEILLADSN
+522 DFTPEILLADSN

-543 TELSDR
+543 TELSDK
-549 KTLEAKIVAEEIK
+549 KTLEAKIVAEEIR
-562 HLMKTQPVTDKATGT
+562 HLMKTQPVTDKATGE
-577 LRAAHYSDIV
+577 LRAARYSDIV

-594 GWADSLVEVLNENGI
+594 GWADSLVEVLNGNGI

-629 SMLRILD
+629 SMLRLLD

-650 PIAGLTDE
+650 PMAGLTDE

-675 VLELAEGLL
+675 VLELAEGLY
-684 EEDAQGSDTVD
+684 EEDGQKEISD
-695 SGTEAELLN
+695 S
-704 NGTEADHPTG
+704 EADSEADQKQGRNADG
-714 KREHG
+714 KKEDD
-719 EKQNPELEQNP
+719 
-730 IEIIAHQ
+730 IETTAHR
-737 KLLEFYKKYKQLRQL
+737 KLLKFYKKYRQLRQL
-752 VPDTPIHELIGIIL
+752 VPDTPIHELIEIIL

-773 YVAAMPAGSRRT
+773 YVAAMPAGNRRT

-822 FGEADTVG
+822 FGEADMVG

-868 RLVLHPELGIGL
+868 KMVLHPELGIGL

-923 EKLILTGTLKDAAE
+923 EKLILTGTLKDAPE
-937 KLEDYRKRAE
+937 KLEFFRQQAN
-947 LSGTME
+947 LS
-953 KALPYLTREG
+953 KAADRPLSYLTREG
-963 AAGYLDWVLPAV
+963 ASGYLDWILPAV
-975 LSYGEKYPIRI
+975 LSYGDKYPVRI

-993 LNEVKN
+993 LDEV
-999 QIEQENGLKERRKA
+999 EN
-1013 IDEAETALV
+1013 
-1022 EQLEDRFQ
+1022 QLEQNEDLTERIGEIKAADPQLVGQLKQRFSQ
-1030 QHYPYQT
+1030 RYPYQV
-1037 DILRKNKYSVSE
+1037 DVLRKNKYSVSE

-1064 DTISAF
+1064 ETIPAF

-1085 EEAEKGSEL
+1085 QGSVE
-1094 SEVQDTGKKSENIAA
+1094 Q
-1109 QKKDPETASR
+1109 ETPNR

-1147 TMEKAEKITPDM
+1147 AMEKEEKITADM
-1159 RALVKEQIVAD
+1159 RALVREQTVAD
-1170 FVSSETGKRM
+1170 FVSSETGRRM
-1180 ALAQQA
+1180 ALAQRGGA
-1186 GMLYREKPFVMGF
+1186 LYREKPFVMGF
-1199 TEEELESYGFGAED
+1199 TEEELENYGFGVGSNTDSCENIYE
-1213 AGKTACCQDSVG
+1213 KTDS
-1225 MDGKENKEN
+1225 D
-1234 HQEKHEEKH
+1234 QEKEEQQKVRHEE
-1243 EEKHQTQ
+1243 

-1273 YKTDRVQRAKELVDR
+1273 YKTDRVQQTKELIDR

-1298 ALERVFSA
+1298 ALERVFAA

-1314 LIYSFSLEQL
+1314 LIYSFFLEQL

>member
-1 MKVSWTPEQQKVI
+1 MGVSWTTEQQQVI

-39 VKMIT
+39 VKIIT
-44 DKDHPVDIDHLLI
+44 DKNHPVDIDHLLI

-119 DLEPNFRIGDEGE
+119 NLEPNFRIGDEGE
-132 LKLLREDVLNKVL
+132 LKLLREDVLGRVL
-145 EQNYEEPSETFSDFV
+145 EQNYEEPSEAFSDFV

-193 DSFEGAYRIEGR
+193 DSFVGAYRIGTR
-205 EELDHA
+205 EELDRA
-211 GWLTPLT
+211 EWLAPLT
-218 ENIRFVLNDCRQL
+218 ENICFVLKDCEQL
-231 LKQALDLTL
+231 LKQALAITQ
-240 QDDGPDMYEKAIR
+240 QDDGPDMYEKAVR
-253 SDLEKYE
+253 GDLEKYE
-260 SLSKLTSFCELS
+260 GLSRLTSFCELS
-272 EALPNLKY
+272 EALSDIKY

-288 FDGDVEKLE
+288 FEGDPDKLE

-312 LCRQYFFCSP
+312 LCKQYFFCSP
-322 EMMIEQLTR
+322 EMMIEQLER
-331 TEPMLEEVLRLTRQF
+331 TEPMLEEVVRLTKQF
-346 AEEFA
+346 ADEFA
-351 AAKRGKNLVD
+351 AAKRRKNLVD

-375 EETEQAKKTAEE
+375 EETEKAKKTAEE

-419 GRNNIFMVGDVKQSI
+419 GENNIFMVGDVKQSI

-445 MQKYDSYS
+445 MKKYDSYS
-453 LEESRAQRIDLH
+453 LEESTTQRIDLH
-465 RNFRSREEVLTC
+465 KNFRSREEVLTC
-477 TNDIFYKIME
+477 TNDIFYKIMA
-487 RSLGNVAYDA
+487 RSLGNVEYDA
-497 KAALYPGASYP
+497 EAALYPGASYP
-508 TIGKKETAEEKMEQ
+508 VSA
-522 NSSDFTPEILLADSN
+522 DFIPEILLADSN

-543 TELSDR
+543 TELTDK

-562 HLMKTQPVTDKATGT
+562 HLMKTQPVTDKAAGT

-629 SMLRILD
+629 SMLRLLD

-650 PIAGLTDE
+650 PMAGLTDE

-675 VLELAEGLL
+675 VLELAEGLYEEGGQIEISNS
-684 EEDAQGSDTVD
+684 EEDQKQGRNADEK
-695 SGTEAELLN
+695 TEN
-704 NGTEADHPTG
+704 H
-714 KREHG
+714 
-719 EKQNPELEQNP
+719 
-730 IEIIAHQ
+730 IEITAHR
-737 KLLEFYKKYKQLRQL
+737 KLLKFYKKYKQLRQL
-752 VPDTPIHELIGIIL
+752 VPDTPIHELIEIIL

-773 YVAAMPAGSRRT
+773 YVAAMPAGNRRT

-822 FGEADTVG
+822 FGEADMVG

-868 RLVLHPELGIGL
+868 KMVLHPELGIGL
-880 DYMDGKKRIKSPTIA
+880 DYMDGKLRIKSPTIA

-937 KLEDYRKRAE
+937 KLEFYRQQAN
-947 LSGTME
+947 LS
-953 KALPYLTREG
+953 KAAARPLSYLTREG
-963 AAGYLDWVLPAV
+963 ASGYLDWILPAV
-975 LSYGEKYPIRI
+975 LSYGDKYPVRI

-993 LNEVKN
+993 LDEV
-999 QIEQENGLKERRKA
+999 EN
-1013 IDEAETALV
+1013 
-1022 EQLEDRFQ
+1022 QLEQNENLTERIGEIEAADTQLVGQLKQRFSQ
-1030 QHYPYQT
+1030 RYPYQT

-1064 DTISAF
+1064 ETIPTF

-1085 EEAEKGSEL
+1085 EESVE
-1094 SEVQDTGKKSENIAA
+1094 Q
-1109 QKKDPETASR
+1109 ETPNR

-1138 EKSVHEQME
+1138 EKSVQEQME
-1147 TMEKAEKITPDM
+1147 AMEKEEKITADM

-1180 ALAQQA
+1180 ALAQRGGA
-1186 GMLYREKPFVMGF
+1186 LYREKPFVMGF
-1199 TEEELESYGFGAED
+1199 TEEELENYGFGAGSNTDSCENIYE
-1213 AGKTACCQDSVG
+1213 KTDS
-1225 MDGKENKEN
+1225 D
-1234 HQEKHEEKH
+1234 QEKEEQKRIRHEE
-1243 EEKHQTQ
+1243 

-1273 YKTDRVQRAKELVDR
+1273 YKTDRVQQAKELIDR

-1298 ALERVFSA
+1298 ALERVFAA

>member
-1 MKVSWTPEQQKVI
+1 MGVSWTTEQQQVI

-39 VKMIT
+39 VKIIT
-44 DKDHPVDIDHLLI
+44 DKNHPVDIDHLLI

-73 NAIEKALDEQPGD
+73 NAIEKALDEQPGN

-132 LKLLREDVLNKVL
+132 LKLLREDVLGRVL
-145 EQNYEEPSETFSDFV
+145 EQNYEEPSEAFSDFV

-193 DSFEGAYRIEGR
+193 DSFVGAYRIETR
-205 EELDHA
+205 EELDRA
-211 GWLTPLT
+211 EWLAPLT
-218 ENIRFVLNDCRQL
+218 ENICFVLKDCEQL
-231 LKQALDLTL
+231 LKQALAITQ
-240 QDDGPDMYEKAIR
+240 QDDGPDMYEKAVR

-272 EALPNLKY
+272 VALSDIKY

-288 FDGDVEKLE
+288 FEGNPDKLE

-312 LCRQYFFCSP
+312 LCKQYFFCSP
-322 EMMIEQLTR
+322 EMMIEQLER
-331 TEPMLEEVLRLTRQF
+331 TEPMLEEVVRLTKQF
-346 AEEFA
+346 ADEFA
-351 AAKRGKNLVD
+351 AAKRRKNLVD

-375 EETEQAKKTAEE
+375 DETEKAKKTAEE

-419 GRNNIFMVGDVKQSI
+419 GENNIFMVGDVKQSI

-445 MQKYDSYS
+445 MKKYDSYS
-453 LEESRAQRIDLH
+453 LEESTTQRIDLH
-465 RNFRSREEVLTC
+465 KNFRSREEVLTC
-477 TNDIFYKIME
+477 TNDIFYKIMA
-487 RSLGNVAYDA
+487 RSLGNVEYDA
-497 KAALYPGASYP
+497 EAALYPGASYP
-508 TIGKKETAEEKMEQ
+508 VSA
-522 NSSDFTPEILLADSN
+522 DFIPEILLADSN

-543 TELSDR
+543 TELTDK

-562 HLMKTQPVTDKATGT
+562 HLMKTQQVTDKAAGT

-594 GWADSLVEVLNENGI
+594 GWADSLVEVLNGNGI

-629 SMLRILD
+629 SMLRLLD

-650 PIAGLTDE
+650 PMAGLTDE

-675 VLELAEGLL
+675 VLELAEGLY
-684 EEDAQGSDTVD
+684 EEDGQKEISD
-695 SGTEAELLN
+695 S
-704 NGTEADHPTG
+704 EADRKQG
-714 KREHG
+714 RNAD
-719 EKQNPELEQNP
+719 EKTENH
-730 IEIIAHQ
+730 IEITAHR
-737 KLLEFYKKYKQLRQL
+737 KLLKFYKKYKQLRQL
-752 VPDTPIHELIGIIL
+752 VPDTPIHELIEIIL

-773 YVAAMPAGSRRT
+773 YVAAMPAGNRRT

-822 FGEADTVG
+822 FGEADMVG

-868 RLVLHPELGIGL
+868 KMVLHPELGIGL

-923 EKLILTGTLKDAAE
+923 EKLILTGTLKDAPE
-937 KLEDYRKRAE
+937 KLEFFRQQAN
-947 LSGTME
+947 LS
-953 KALPYLTREG
+953 KAADRPLSYLTREG
-963 AAGYLDWVLPAV
+963 ASGYLDWILPAV
-975 LSYGEKYPIRI
+975 LSYGDKYPVRI

-993 LNEVKN
+993 LDEV
-999 QIEQENGLKERRKA
+999 EN
-1013 IDEAETALV
+1013 
-1022 EQLEDRFQ
+1022 QLEQNEDLTERIEEIEAADTQLVGQLKQRFSQ
-1030 QHYPYQT
+1030 RYPYQT

-1064 DTISAF
+1064 ETIPAF

-1085 EEAEKGSEL
+1085 EESVE
-1094 SEVQDTGKKSENIAA
+1094 Q
-1109 QKKDPETASR
+1109 ETANR

-1147 TMEKAEKITPDM
+1147 AMEKEEKITADM
-1159 RALVKEQIVAD
+1159 RALVREQTVAD

-1180 ALAQQA
+1180 ALAQRGGA
-1186 GMLYREKPFVMGF
+1186 LYREKPFVMGF
-1199 TEEELESYGFGAED
+1199 TEEELERYGFGAG
-1213 AGKTACCQDSVG
+1213 AQ
-1225 MDGKENKEN
+1225 MIENEAQTENAQQEIMSENVSQEN
-1234 HQEKHEEKH
+1234 HMHEE
-1243 EEKHQTQ
+1243 

-1260 VFWIEKDGIVLLD
+1260 VFWIEDDGITVLD
-1273 YKTDRVQRAKELVDR
+1273 YKTDRVDTAQELIDR
-1288 YETQL
+1288 YATQL

-1298 ALERVFSA
+1298 ALERVFA
-1306 RKLKVKEI
+1306 TRKLKVKEI
-1314 LIYSFSLEQL
+1314 LIYSFRLVKL
-1324 ITL
+1324 ISIE

>member
-1 MKVSWTPEQQKVI
+1 MGVSWTTEQQQVI

-39 VKMIT
+39 VKIIT
-44 DKDHPVDIDHLLI
+44 DKNHPVDIDHLLI

-73 NAIEKALDEQPGD
+73 NAIEKALDEQPGN

-132 LKLLREDVLNKVL
+132 LKLLREDVLGRVL
-145 EQNYEEPSETFSDFV
+145 EQNYEEPSEAFSDFV

-193 DSFEGAYRIEGR
+193 DSFVGAYRIETR
-205 EELDHA
+205 EELDRA
-211 GWLTPLT
+211 EWLAPLT
-218 ENIRFVLNDCRQL
+218 ENICFVLKDCEQL
-231 LKQALDLTL
+231 LRQALAVTQ
-240 QDDGPDMYEKAIR
+240 QDDGPDMYEKAVR

-272 EALPNLKY
+272 GALSDIKY

-288 FDGDVEKLE
+288 FEGDPDKLE

-322 EMMIEQLTR
+322 EMMIGQLER
-331 TEPMLEEVLRLTRQF
+331 TEPMLEEVVRLTKQF
-346 AEEFA
+346 ADEFA
-351 AAKRGKNLVD
+351 AAKRRKNLVD

-375 EETEQAKKTAEE
+375 EETEKAKKTAEE

-419 GRNNIFMVGDVKQSI
+419 GENNIFMVGDVKQSI

-445 MQKYDSYS
+445 MKKYDSYS
-453 LEESRAQRIDLH
+453 LEESTTQRIDLH
-465 RNFRSREEVLTC
+465 KNFRSREEVLTC
-477 TNDIFYKIME
+477 TNDIFYKIMA
-487 RSLGNVAYDA
+487 RSLGNVEYDA
-497 KAALYPGASYP
+497 EAALYPGASYP
-508 TIGKKETAEEKMEQ
+508 VSA
-522 NSSDFTPEILLADSN
+522 DFIPEILLADSN

-543 TELSDR
+543 TELTDK

-562 HLMKTQPVTDKATGT
+562 HLMKTQQVTDKAAGT

-629 SMLRILD
+629 SMLRLLD

-650 PIAGLTDE
+650 PMAGLTDE

-675 VLELAEGLL
+675 VLELAEGLY
-684 EEDAQGSDTVD
+684 EEDGQKEISD
-695 SGTEAELLN
+695 S
-704 NGTEADHPTG
+704 EADSEADQKQGRNADG
-714 KREHG
+714 KKEDD
-719 EKQNPELEQNP
+719 
-730 IEIIAHQ
+730 IETTAHR
-737 KLLEFYKKYKQLRQL
+737 KLLKFYKKYRQLRQL
-752 VPDTPIHELIGIIL
+752 VPDTPIHELIEIIL

-773 YVAAMPAGSRRT
+773 YVAAMPAGNRRT

-822 FGEADTVG
+822 FGEADMVG

-868 RLVLHPELGIGL
+868 KMVLHPELGIGL

-923 EKLILTGTLKDAAE
+923 EKLILTGTLKDAPE
-937 KLEDYRKRAE
+937 KLEFFRQQA
-947 LSGTME
+947 
-953 KALPYLTREG
+953 ALYAHSSDTTAIPYLTRES
-963 AAGYLDWVLPAV
+963 AAGYLDWILPAV
-975 LSYGEKYPIRI
+975 LSYGDKYPVRI

-993 LNEVKN
+993 LDEV
-999 QIEQENGLKERRKA
+999 EN
-1013 IDEAETALV
+1013 
-1022 EQLEDRFQ
+1022 QLEQNENLTERIVEIEAADTQLVGQLKQRFSQ
-1030 QHYPYQT
+1030 RYPYQT

-1064 DTISAF
+1064 ETIPAF

-1085 EEAEKGSEL
+1085 EESVE
-1094 SEVQDTGKKSENIAA
+1094 Q
-1109 QKKDPETASR
+1109 ETANR

-1138 EKSVHEQME
+1138 EKSVQEQME
-1147 TMEKAEKITPDM
+1147 AMEKEEKITADM
-1159 RALVKEQIVAD
+1159 RALVKEQTVAD

-1180 ALAQQA
+1180 ALAQRGGA
-1186 GMLYREKPFVMGF
+1186 LYREKPFVMGF
-1199 TEEELESYGFGAED
+1199 TEEEMERYGFGAG
-1213 AGKTACCQDSVG
+1213 AQ
-1225 MDGKENKEN
+1225 MIENEAQTENAQQEIMSENVSQEN
-1234 HQEKHEEKH
+1234 HMHEE
-1243 EEKHQTQ
+1243 

-1260 VFWIEKDGIVLLD
+1260 VFWIEDDGITVLD
-1273 YKTDRVQRAKELVDR
+1273 YKTDRVDTAQELIDR
-1288 YETQL
+1288 YATQL

-1298 ALERVFSA
+1298 ALERVFA
-1306 RKLKVKEI
+1306 TRKLKVKEI
-1314 LIYSFSLEQL
+1314 LIYSFRLEKL
-1324 ITL
+1324 ISIE

>member
-1 MKVSWTPEQQKVI
+1 MGVSWTTEQQQVI

-39 VKMIT
+39 VKIIT
-44 DKDHPVDIDHLLI
+44 DKNHPVDIDHLLI

-132 LKLLREDVLNKVL
+132 LKLLREDVLGRVL
-145 EQNYEEPSETFSDFV
+145 EQNYEEPSEAFSDFV

-193 DSFEGAYRIEGR
+193 DSFVGAYRIETR
-205 EELDHA
+205 EELDRA
-211 GWLTPLT
+211 EWLAPLT
-218 ENIRFVLNDCRQL
+218 ENIRFVLKDCEQL
-231 LKQALDLTL
+231 LKQALAVTQ
-240 QDDGPDMYEKAIR
+240 QDDGPDMYEKAVR

-260 SLSKLTSFCELS
+260 GLSKLTSFCELS
-272 EALPNLKY
+272 GALSDIKY

-288 FDGDVEKLE
+288 FEGDPDKLE

-312 LCRQYFFCSP
+312 LCKQYFFCSP
-322 EMMIEQLTR
+322 EMMIEQLER
-331 TEPMLEEVLRLTRQF
+331 TEPMLEEVVRLTKQF
-346 AEEFA
+346 ADEFA
-351 AAKRGKNLVD
+351 AAKRRKNLVD

-375 EETEQAKKTAEE
+375 EETEKAKKTAEE

-419 GRNNIFMVGDVKQSI
+419 GENNIFMVGDVKQSI

-445 MQKYDSYS
+445 MKKYDSYS
-453 LEESRAQRIDLH
+453 LEESTTQRIDLH
-465 RNFRSREEVLTC
+465 KNFRSREEVLTC
-477 TNDIFYKIME
+477 TNDIFYKIMA
-487 RSLGNVAYDA
+487 RSLGNVEYDA
-497 KAALYPGASYP
+497 EAALYPGASYP
-508 TIGKKETAEEKMEQ
+508 AMPVQENPAGEKAAEDEKVSGKQ
-522 NSSDFTPEILLADSN
+522 INGFTPEILLADSN

-543 TELSDR
+543 IDFSDK
-549 KTLEAKIVAEEIK
+549 KTLEAKMVAEKIR
-562 HLMKTQPVTDKATGT
+562 HLMKTQPVTDKATGE
-577 LRAAHYSDIV
+577 LRMARYSDIV

-594 GWADSLVEVLNENGI
+594 GWADSLVEVLNGNGI

-629 SMLRILD
+629 SMLRLLD

-650 PIAGLTDE
+650 PMAGLTDE

-675 VLELAEGLL
+675 VLELAEGLY
-684 EEDAQGSDTVD
+684 EEDGQKEISD
-695 SGTEAELLN
+695 S
-704 NGTEADHPTG
+704 EADRKQG
-714 KREHG
+714 RNAD
-719 EKQNPELEQNP
+719 EKTENH
-730 IEIIAHQ
+730 IEITAHR
-737 KLLEFYKKYKQLRQL
+737 KLLKFYKKYKQLRQL
-752 VPDTPIHELIGIIL
+752 VPDTPIHELIEIIL

-773 YVAAMPAGSRRT
+773 YVAAMPAGNRRT

-792 EKAAAYE
+792 EKATAYE

-822 FGEADTVG
+822 FGEADMVG

-868 RLVLHPELGIGL
+868 KMVLHPELGIGL

-923 EKLILTGTLKDAAE
+923 EKLILTGTLKDAPE
-937 KLEDYRKRAE
+937 KLEFFRQQA
-947 LSGTME
+947 
-953 KALPYLTREG
+953 ALYAHSSDTTAIPYLTRES
-963 AAGYLDWVLPAV
+963 AAGYLDWILPAV
-975 LSYGEKYPIRI
+975 LSYGDKYPVRI

-993 LNEVKN
+993 LDEV
-999 QIEQENGLKERRKA
+999 EN
-1013 IDEAETALV
+1013 
-1022 EQLEDRFQ
+1022 QLEQNEDLTERIVEIEAADTQLVGQLKQRFSQ
-1030 QHYPYQT
+1030 RYPYQT

-1064 DTISAF
+1064 ETIPAF

-1085 EEAEKGSEL
+1085 QGIVGQEAQNKAQDAGQEAESKAE
-1094 SEVQDTGKKSENIAA
+1094 
-1109 QKKDPETASR
+1109 QKIESNTANR

-1125 AVHRVMECYDFAS
+1125 AVHRVMECYDFTS
-1138 EKSVHEQME
+1138 EKSVQEQMDA
-1147 TMEKAEKITPDM
+1147 MEKEEKITADM

-1170 FVSSETGKRM
+1170 FVSSETGRRM
-1180 ALAQQA
+1180 ALAQCGGA
-1186 GMLYREKPFVMGF
+1186 LYREKPFVMGF
-1199 TEEELESYGFGAED
+1199 TEEEMERYGFGAG
-1213 AGKTACCQDSVG
+1213 AQ
-1225 MDGKENKEN
+1225 MIENEAQTENAQQEIMSENVSQEN
-1234 HQEKHEEKH
+1234 HMHEE
-1243 EEKHQTQ
+1243 

-1260 VFWIEKDGIVLLD
+1260 VFWIEDDGITVLD
-1273 YKTDRVQRAKELVDR
+1273 YKTDRVDTAQELIDR
-1288 YETQL
+1288 YATQL

-1298 ALERVFSA
+1298 ALERVFA
-1306 RKLKVKEI
+1306 TRKLKVKEI
-1314 LIYSFSLEQL
+1314 LIYSFRLEKL
-1324 ITL
+1324 ISIE

>member
-1 MKVSWTPEQQKVI
+1 MGVSWTTEQQQVI

-39 VKMIT
+39 VKIIT
-44 DKDHPVDIDHLLI
+44 DKNHPVDIDHLLI

-73 NAIEKALDEQPGD
+73 NAIEKALDEQPGN

-132 LKLLREDVLNKVL
+132 LKLLREDVLGRVL
-145 EQNYEEPSETFSDFV
+145 EQNYEEPSEAFSDFV

-193 DSFEGAYRIEGR
+193 DSFVGIYRIENR
-205 EELDHA
+205 EELDRA
-211 GWLTPLT
+211 EWLAPLT
-218 ENIRFVLNDCRQL
+218 QNIRFVLKDCEQL
-231 LKQALDLTL
+231 LRQALAVTQ
-240 QDDGPDMYEKAIR
+240 QDDGPDMYEKAVR

-272 EALPNLKY
+272 GALSDIKY

-288 FDGDVEKLE
+288 FEGDPDKLE

-322 EMMIEQLTR
+322 EMMIGQLER
-331 TEPMLEEVLRLTRQF
+331 TEPMLEEVVRLTKQF
-346 AEEFA
+346 ADEFA
-351 AAKRGKNLVD
+351 AAKRRKNLVD

-375 EETEQAKKTAEE
+375 EETEKAKKTAEE

-419 GRNNIFMVGDVKQSI
+419 GENNIFMVGDVKQSI

-445 MQKYDSYS
+445 MKKYDSYS
-453 LEESRAQRIDLH
+453 LEESTTQRIDLH
-465 RNFRSREEVLTC
+465 KNFRSREEVLTC
-477 TNDIFYKIME
+477 TNDIFYKIMV
-487 RSLGNVAYDA
+487 RSLGNVEYDA
-497 KAALYPGASYP
+497 EAALYPGASYP
-508 TIGKKETAEEKMEQ
+508 VSA
-522 NSSDFTPEILLADSN
+522 DFTPEILLADSN

-543 TELSDR
+543 TELTDK

-562 HLMKTQPVTDKATGT
+562 HLMKTQQVTDKAAGT
-577 LRAAHYSDIV
+577 LRAARYSDIV

-594 GWADSLVEVLNENGI
+594 GWADSLVEVLNGNGI

-629 SMLRILD
+629 SMLRLLD

-650 PIAGLTDE
+650 PMAGLTDE

-675 VLELAEGLL
+675 VLELAEGLY
-684 EEDAQGSDTVD
+684 EEDGQKEISD
-695 SGTEAELLN
+695 S
-704 NGTEADHPTG
+704 EADSEADQKQGRNADG
-714 KREHG
+714 KKEDD
-719 EKQNPELEQNP
+719 
-730 IEIIAHQ
+730 IETTAHR
-737 KLLEFYKKYKQLRQL
+737 KLLKFYKKCRQLRQL
-752 VPDTPIHELIGIIL
+752 VPDTPIHELIEIIL

-822 FGEADTVG
+822 FGEADMVG

-868 RLVLHPELGIGL
+868 KMVLHPELGIGL

-895 KKAIAKQIDLENLG
+895 KKAIAKQIELENLG

-937 KLEDYRKRAE
+937 KLEFYRQQAN
-947 LSGTME
+947 LS
-953 KALPYLTREG
+953 KAADRPLSYLTREG
-963 AAGYLDWVLPAV
+963 ASGYLDWILPAV
-975 LSYGEKYPIRI
+975 LSYGDKYPVRI

-993 LNEVKN
+993 LDEV
-999 QIEQENGLKERRKA
+999 EN
-1013 IDEAETALV
+1013 
-1022 EQLEDRFQ
+1022 QLEQNEDLTERIEEIEAADTQLVGQLKQRFSQ
-1030 QHYPYQT
+1030 RYPYQV
-1037 DILRKNKYSVSE
+1037 DVLRKNKYSVSE
-1049 LKHRAMREKFEAEQE
+1049 LKHRAMRERFEAEQE
-1064 DTISAF
+1064 ETVPAF

-1085 EEAEKGSEL
+1085 EESVE
-1094 SEVQDTGKKSENIAA
+1094 Q
-1109 QKKDPETASR
+1109 ETANR

-1138 EKSVHEQME
+1138 EKSVQEQME
-1147 TMEKAEKITPDM
+1147 AMEKEEKITADM
-1159 RALVKEQIVAD
+1159 RALVREQTVAD

-1180 ALAQQA
+1180 ALAQRGGA
-1186 GMLYREKPFVMGF
+1186 LYREKPFVMGF
-1199 TEEELESYGFGAED
+1199 TEEELENYGFGVGSNTDSCENIYE
-1213 AGKTACCQDSVG
+1213 KTDS
-1225 MDGKENKEN
+1225 E
-1234 HQEKHEEKH
+1234 QEKEEQKKVRHEE
-1243 EEKHQTQ
+1243 

-1273 YKTDRVQRAKELVDR
+1273 YKTDRVQQAKELIDR

-1298 ALERVFSA
+1298 ALERVFGA

-1314 LIYSFSLEQL
+1314 LIYSFFLEQL

>member
-1 MKVSWTPEQQKVI
+1 MGVSWTTEQQQVI

-39 VKMIT
+39 VKIIT
-44 DKDHPVDIDHLLI
+44 DKNHPVDIDHLLI

-73 NAIEKALDEQPGD
+73 NAIEKALDEQPGN

-132 LKLLREDVLNKVL
+132 LKLLREDVLGRVL
-145 EQNYEEPSETFSDFV
+145 EQNYEEPSEAFSDFV

-193 DSFEGAYRIEGR
+193 DSFVGAYRIETR
-205 EELDHA
+205 EELDRA
-211 GWLTPLT
+211 EWLAPLT
-218 ENIRFVLNDCRQL
+218 ENICFVLKDCEQL
-231 LKQALDLTL
+231 LKQALAITQ
-240 QDDGPDMYEKAIR
+240 QDDGPDMYEKAVQ

-260 SLSKLTSFCELS
+260 GLSRLTSFCELS
-272 EALPNLKY
+272 GALSDIKY

-288 FDGDVEKLE
+288 FEGDPDKLE

-312 LCRQYFFCSP
+312 LCKQYFFCSP
-322 EMMIEQLTR
+322 EMMIEQLER
-331 TEPMLEEVLRLTRQF
+331 TEPMLEEVVRLTKQF
-346 AEEFA
+346 ADEFA
-351 AAKRGKNLVD
+351 AAKRRKNLVD

-375 EETEQAKKTAEE
+375 EETEKAKKTAEE

-419 GRNNIFMVGDVKQSI
+419 GENNIFMVGDVKQSI

-445 MQKYDSYS
+445 MKKYDSYS
-453 LEESRAQRIDLH
+453 LEESTTQRIDLH
-465 RNFRSREEVLTC
+465 KNFRSREEVLTC
-477 TNDIFYKIME
+477 TNDIFYKIMA
-487 RSLGNVAYDA
+487 RSLGNVEYDA
-497 KAALYPGASYP
+497 EAALYPGASYP
-508 TIGKKETAEEKMEQ
+508 VSA
-522 NSSDFTPEILLADSN
+522 DFIPEILLADSN

-543 TELSDR
+543 TELTDK

-562 HLMKTQPVTDKATGT
+562 HLMKTQQVTDKAAGT

-594 GWADSLVEVLNENGI
+594 GWADSLVEVLNGNGI

-629 SMLRILD
+629 SMLRLLD

-650 PIAGLTDE
+650 PMAGLTDE

-675 VLELAEGLL
+675 VLELAEGLY
-684 EEDAQGSDTVD
+684 EEDGQKEISD
-695 SGTEAELLN
+695 S
-704 NGTEADHPTG
+704 EADRKQG
-714 KREHG
+714 RNAD
-719 EKQNPELEQNP
+719 EKTENH
-730 IEIIAHQ
+730 IEITAHR
-737 KLLEFYKKYKQLRQL
+737 KLLKFYKKYKQLRQL
-752 VPDTPIHELIGIIL
+752 VPDTPIHELIEIIL

-773 YVAAMPAGSRRT
+773 YVAAMPAGNRRT

-822 FGEADTVG
+822 FGEADMVG

-868 RLVLHPELGIGL
+868 KMVLHPELGIGL

-923 EKLILTGTLKDAAE
+923 EKLILTGTLKDAPE
-937 KLEDYRKRAE
+937 KLEFFRQQAN
-947 LSGTME
+947 LS
-953 KALPYLTREG
+953 KAADRPLSYLTREG
-963 AAGYLDWVLPAV
+963 ASGYLDWILPAV
-975 LSYGEKYPIRI
+975 LSYGDKYPVRI

-993 LNEVKN
+993 LDEV
-999 QIEQENGLKERRKA
+999 EN
-1013 IDEAETALV
+1013 
-1022 EQLEDRFQ
+1022 QLEQNEDLTERIEEIEAADTQLVGQLKQRFLQ
-1030 QHYPYQT
+1030 RYPYQV
-1037 DILRKNKYSVSE
+1037 DVLRKNKYSVSE

-1064 DTISAF
+1064 ETVPAF

-1085 EEAEKGSEL
+1085 EESVE
-1094 SEVQDTGKKSENIAA
+1094 Q
-1109 QKKDPETASR
+1109 ETPNR

-1147 TMEKAEKITPDM
+1147 AMEKEEKITADM

-1170 FVSSETGKRM
+1170 FVSSETGRRM
-1180 ALAQQA
+1180 ALAQRGGA
-1186 GMLYREKPFVMGF
+1186 LYREKPFVMGF
-1199 TEEELESYGFGAED
+1199 TEEELENYGFGVGSNTDSCENIYE
-1213 AGKTACCQDSVG
+1213 KTDS
-1225 MDGKENKEN
+1225 D
-1234 HQEKHEEKH
+1234 QEKEEQKKVRHEE
-1243 EEKHQTQ
+1243 

-1273 YKTDRVQRAKELVDR
+1273 YKTDRVQQAKELIDR

-1298 ALERVFSA
+1298 ALERVFAA

>member
-1 MKVSWTPEQQKVI
+1 MGVSWTTEQQQVI

-39 VKMIT
+39 VKIIT
-44 DKDHPVDIDHLLI
+44 DKNHPVDIDHLLI

-73 NAIEKALDEQPGD
+73 NAIEKALDEQPGN

-132 LKLLREDVLNKVL
+132 LKLLREDVLGRVL
-145 EQNYEEPSETFSDFV
+145 EQNYEEPSEAFSDFV

-193 DSFEGAYRIEGR
+193 DSFVGAYRIETR
-205 EELDHA
+205 EELDRA
-211 GWLTPLT
+211 EWLAPLT
-218 ENIRFVLNDCRQL
+218 ENICFVLKDCEQL
-231 LKQALDLTL
+231 LKQALAITQ
-240 QDDGPDMYEKAIR
+240 QDDGPDMYEKAVQ

-260 SLSKLTSFCELS
+260 GLSRLTSFCELS
-272 EALPNLKY
+272 GALSDIKY

-288 FDGDVEKLE
+288 FEGDPDKLE

-322 EMMIEQLTR
+322 EMMIEQLER
-331 TEPMLEEVLRLTRQF
+331 TEPMLEEVVRLTKQF
-346 AEEFA
+346 ADEFA
-351 AAKRGKNLVD
+351 AAKRRKNLVD

-375 EETEQAKKTAEE
+375 EETEKAKKTAEE

-419 GRNNIFMVGDVKQSI
+419 GENNIFMVGDVKQSI

-445 MQKYDSYS
+445 MKKYDSYS
-453 LEESRAQRIDLH
+453 LEESTTQRIDLH
-465 RNFRSREEVLTC
+465 KNFRSREEVLTC
-477 TNDIFYKIME
+477 TNDIFYKIMA
-487 RSLGNVAYDA
+487 RSLGNVEYDA
-497 KAALYPGASYP
+497 EAALYPGASYP
-508 TIGKKETAEEKMEQ
+508 VSA
-522 NSSDFTPEILLADSN
+522 DFIPEILLADSN

-543 TELSDR
+543 TELTDK

-562 HLMKTQPVTDKATGT
+562 HLMKTQPVTDKAAGT
-577 LRAAHYSDIV
+577 LRAARYSDIV

-629 SMLRILD
+629 SMLRLLD

-650 PIAGLTDE
+650 PMAGLTDE

-675 VLELAEGLL
+675 VLELAEGLY
-684 EEDAQGSDTVD
+684 EEDGQKEISD
-695 SGTEAELLN
+695 S
-704 NGTEADHPTG
+704 EADSEADQKQGRNADG
-714 KREHG
+714 KKEDD
-719 EKQNPELEQNP
+719 
-730 IEIIAHQ
+730 IETTAHR
-737 KLLEFYKKYKQLRQL
+737 KLLKFYKKYRQLRQL
-752 VPDTPIHELIGIIL
+752 VPDTPIHELIEIIL

-773 YVAAMPAGSRRT
+773 YVAAMPAGNRRT

-822 FGEADTVG
+822 FGEADMVG

-868 RLVLHPELGIGL
+868 KMVLHPELGIGL
-880 DYMDGKKRIKSPTIA
+880 DYMDGKLRIKSPTIA

-923 EKLILTGTLKDAAE
+923 EKLILTGTLKDAPE
-937 KLEDYRKRAE
+937 KLEFFRQQA
-947 LSGTME
+947 
-953 KALPYLTREG
+953 ALYAHSSDTTAIPYLTRES
-963 AAGYLDWVLPAV
+963 AAGYLDWILPAV
-975 LSYGEKYPIRI
+975 LSYGDKYPVRI

-993 LNEVKN
+993 LDEV
-999 QIEQENGLKERRKA
+999 EN
-1013 IDEAETALV
+1013 
-1022 EQLEDRFQ
+1022 QLEQNENLTERIVEIEAADTQLVGQLKQRFSQ
-1030 QHYPYQT
+1030 RYPYQT

-1064 DTISAF
+1064 ETIPAF

-1085 EEAEKGSEL
+1085 QGIVGQEAQNKAQDAGQEAESKAE
-1094 SEVQDTGKKSENIAA
+1094 
-1109 QKKDPETASR
+1109 QKIESNTANR

-1125 AVHRVMECYDFAS
+1125 AVHRVMECYDFTS
-1138 EKSVHEQME
+1138 EKSVQEQMDA
-1147 TMEKAEKITPDM
+1147 MEKEEKITADM
-1159 RALVKEQIVAD
+1159 RTLVKERIVAD

-1180 ALAQQA
+1180 ALAQRMGA
-1186 GMLYREKPFVMGF
+1186 LYREKPFVMGF
-1199 TEEELESYGFGAED
+1199 TEEELENYGFGAG
-1213 AGKTACCQDSVG
+1213 AQ
-1225 MDGKENKEN
+1225 MIENEVQTENAQQEIVLENVSREN
-1234 HQEKHEEKH
+1234 HMHEE
-1243 EEKHQTQ
+1243 

-1260 VFWIEKDGIVLLD
+1260 VFWIEDDGITVLD
-1273 YKTDRVQRAKELVDR
+1273 YKTDRVDTAQELIDR
-1288 YETQL
+1288 YATQL

-1298 ALERVFSA
+1298 ALERVFAA
-1306 RKLKVKEI
+1306 RKMKVKEI
-1314 LIYSFSLEQL
+1314 LIYSFRLEKL
-1324 ITL
+1324 ISIE

>member
-1 MKVSWTPEQQKVI
+1 MGVSWTTEQQQVI

-39 VKMIT
+39 VKIIT
-44 DKDHPVDIDHLLI
+44 DKNHPVDIDHLLI

-73 NAIEKALDEQPGD
+73 NAIEKALDEQPGN

-119 DLEPNFRIGDEGE
+119 NLEPNFRIGDEGE
-132 LKLLREDVLNKVL
+132 LKLLREDVLGRVL
-145 EQNYEEPSETFSDFV
+145 EQNYEEPSEAFSDFV

-193 DSFEGAYRIEGR
+193 DSFVGIYRIENR
-205 EELDHA
+205 EELDRA
-211 GWLTPLT
+211 EWLAPLT
-218 ENIRFVLNDCRQL
+218 QNIRFVLKDCEQL
-231 LKQALDLTL
+231 LKQALAITQ
-240 QDDGPDMYEKAIR
+240 QDDGPDMYEKAVQ

-260 SLSKLTSFCELS
+260 GLSRLTSFCELS
-272 EALPNLKY
+272 GALSDIKY

-288 FDGDVEKLE
+288 FEGDPDKLE

-312 LCRQYFFCSP
+312 LCKQYFFCSP
-322 EMMIEQLTR
+322 EMMIEQLER
-331 TEPMLEEVLRLTRQF
+331 TEPMLEEVVRLTKQF
-346 AEEFA
+346 ADEFA
-351 AAKRGKNLVD
+351 AAKRRKNLVD

-375 EETEQAKKTAEE
+375 EETEKAKKTAEE

-419 GRNNIFMVGDVKQSI
+419 GENNIFMVGDVKQSI

-445 MQKYDSYS
+445 MKKYDSYS
-453 LEESRAQRIDLH
+453 LEESTTQRIDLH
-465 RNFRSREEVLTC
+465 KNFRSREEVLTC
-477 TNDIFYKIME
+477 TNDIFYKIMA
-487 RSLGNVAYDA
+487 RSLGNVEYDA
-497 KAALYPGASYP
+497 EAALYPGASYP
-508 TIGKKETAEEKMEQ
+508 VSA
-522 NSSDFTPEILLADSN
+522 DFIPEILLADSN

-543 TELSDR
+543 TELTDK

-562 HLMKTQPVTDKATGT
+562 HLMKTQPVTDKAAGT
-577 LRAAHYSDIV
+577 LRAARYSDIV

-629 SMLRILD
+629 SMLRLLD

-650 PIAGLTDE
+650 PMAGLTDE

-675 VLELAEGLL
+675 VLELAEGLY
-684 EEDAQGSDTVD
+684 EEDGQKEISD
-695 SGTEAELLN
+695 S
-704 NGTEADHPTG
+704 EADSEAGQKQGRNADG
-714 KREHG
+714 KKEDD
-719 EKQNPELEQNP
+719 
-730 IEIIAHQ
+730 IETTAHR
-737 KLLEFYKKYKQLRQL
+737 KLLKFYKKYRQLRQL
-752 VPDTPIHELIGIIL
+752 VPDTPIHELIEIIL

-773 YVAAMPAGSRRT
+773 YVAAMPAGNRRT

-822 FGEADTVG
+822 FGEADMVG

-868 RLVLHPELGIGL
+868 KMVLHPELGIGL

-937 KLEDYRKRAE
+937 KLEFYRQQAN
-947 LSGTME
+947 LS
-953 KALPYLTREG
+953 KAADRPLSYLTREG
-963 AAGYLDWVLPAV
+963 ASGYLDWILPAV
-975 LSYGEKYPIRI
+975 LSYGDKYPIRI

-993 LNEVKN
+993 LNEV
-999 QIEQENGLKERRKA
+999 EN
-1013 IDEAETALV
+1013 
-1022 EQLEDRFQ
+1022 QLEQNEDLTERIEEIEAADTQLVGQLKQRFSQ
-1030 QHYPYQT
+1030 RYPYQV
-1037 DILRKNKYSVSE
+1037 DVLRKNKYSVSE
-1049 LKHRAMREKFEAEQE
+1049 LKHRAMRERFEAEQE
-1064 DTISAF
+1064 ETVPAF

-1085 EEAEKGSEL
+1085 EESVE
-1094 SEVQDTGKKSENIAA
+1094 Q
-1109 QKKDPETASR
+1109 ETPNR

-1147 TMEKAEKITPDM
+1147 AMEKEEKITADM
-1159 RALVKEQIVAD
+1159 RALVKEQTVAD

-1180 ALAQQA
+1180 ALAQRGGA
-1186 GMLYREKPFVMGF
+1186 LYREKPFVMGF
-1199 TEEELESYGFGAED
+1199 TEEELENYGFGADSNTDSCENIYE
-1213 AGKTACCQDSVG
+1213 KTDS
-1225 MDGKENKEN
+1225 D
-1234 HQEKHEEKH
+1234 QEKEEQKKVRHEE
-1243 EEKHQTQ
+1243 

-1273 YKTDRVQRAKELVDR
+1273 YKTDRVQQAKELIDR
-1288 YETQL
+1288 YATQL

-1298 ALERVFSA
+1298 ALERVFAA

>member
-1 MKVSWTPEQQKVI
+1 MGVSWTTEQQQVI

-39 VKMIT
+39 VKIIT
-44 DKDHPVDIDHLLI
+44 DKNHPVDIDHLLI

-132 LKLLREDVLNKVL
+132 LKLLREDVLGKVL
-145 EQNYEEPSETFSDFV
+145 EQNYEEPSEAFSNFV

-193 DSFEGAYRIEGR
+193 DSFVGIYRIENR
-205 EELDHA
+205 EELDRA
-211 GWLTPLT
+211 EWLAPLT
-218 ENIRFVLNDCRQL
+218 QNIRFVLKDCEQL
-231 LKQALDLTL
+231 LKQALAVTQ
-240 QDDGPDMYEKAIR
+240 QDDGPDMYEKAVR

-272 EALPNLKY
+272 GALSDIKY

-288 FDGDVEKLE
+288 FEGDPDKLE

-312 LCRQYFFCSP
+312 LCKQYFFCSP
-322 EMMIEQLTR
+322 EMMIEQLER
-331 TEPMLEEVLRLTRQF
+331 TEPMLEEVVRLTKQF
-346 AEEFA
+346 ADEFA
-351 AAKRGKNLVD
+351 AAKRRKNLVD

-375 EETEQAKKTAEE
+375 EETEKAKKTAEE

-419 GRNNIFMVGDVKQSI
+419 GENNIFMVGDVKQSI

-445 MQKYDSYS
+445 MKKYDSYS
-453 LEESRAQRIDLH
+453 LEESTTQRIDLH
-465 RNFRSREEVLTC
+465 KNFRSREEVLTC
-477 TNDIFYKIME
+477 TNDIFYKIMA
-487 RSLGNVAYDA
+487 RSLGNVEYDA
-497 KAALYPGASYP
+497 EAALYPGASYP
-508 TIGKKETAEEKMEQ
+508 AMPVQENPVGEKAAEDEKVSGKQ
-522 NSSDFTPEILLADSN
+522 INGFTPEILLADSN

-543 TELSDR
+543 TELSDK
-549 KTLEAKIVAEEIK
+549 KTLEAKIVAEEIR
-562 HLMKTQPVTDKATGT
+562 HLMKTQPVTDKATGE
-577 LRAAHYSDIV
+577 LRAARYSDIV

-594 GWADSLVEVLNENGI
+594 GWADSLVEVLNGNGI

-629 SMLRILD
+629 SMLRLLD

-650 PIAGLTDE
+650 PMAGLTDE

-675 VLELAEGLL
+675 VLELAEGLY
-684 EEDAQGSDTVD
+684 EEDGQKEISD
-695 SGTEAELLN
+695 S
-704 NGTEADHPTG
+704 EADSEADQKQGRNADG
-714 KREHG
+714 KKEDD
-719 EKQNPELEQNP
+719 
-730 IEIIAHQ
+730 IETTAHR
-737 KLLEFYKKYKQLRQL
+737 KLLKFYKKYRQLRQL
-752 VPDTPIHELIGIIL
+752 VPDTPIHELIEIIL

-822 FGEADTVG
+822 FGEADMVG

-868 RLVLHPELGIGL
+868 KMVLHPELGIGL

-895 KKAIAKQIDLENLG
+895 KKAIAKQIELENLG

-937 KLEDYRKRAE
+937 KLEFYRQQAN
-947 LSGTME
+947 LS
-953 KALPYLTREG
+953 KAADRPLSYLTREG
-963 AAGYLDWVLPAV
+963 ASGYLDWILPAV
-975 LSYGEKYPIRI
+975 LSYGDKYPVRI

-993 LNEVKN
+993 LDEV
-999 QIEQENGLKERRKA
+999 EN
-1013 IDEAETALV
+1013 
-1022 EQLEDRFQ
+1022 QLEQNENLTERIGEIKAADPQLVGQLKQRFSQ
-1030 QHYPYQT
+1030 RYPYQT

-1064 DTISAF
+1064 ETIPAF

-1085 EEAEKGSEL
+1085 QGSVEQEAQNKAQDAGQEAESKAE
-1094 SEVQDTGKKSENIAA
+1094 QKIKSN
-1109 QKKDPETASR
+1109 TANR

-1138 EKSVHEQME
+1138 EKSVYEQME
-1147 TMEKAEKITPDM
+1147 AMEKEEKITADM

-1170 FVSSETGKRM
+1170 FVSSETGRRM
-1180 ALAQQA
+1180 ALAQRGGA
-1186 GMLYREKPFVMGF
+1186 LYREKPFVMGF
-1199 TEEELESYGFGAED
+1199 TEEELENYGFGAG
-1213 AGKTACCQDSVG
+1213 AQ
-1225 MDGKENKEN
+1225 MIENEVQTENAQQEIVLENVSREN
-1234 HQEKHEEKH
+1234 HMHEE
-1243 EEKHQTQ
+1243 

-1260 VFWIEKDGIVLLD
+1260 VFWIEDDGITVLD
-1273 YKTDRVQRAKELVDR
+1273 YKTDRVDTAQELIDR
-1288 YETQL
+1288 YATQL

-1298 ALERVFSA
+1298 ALERVFA
-1306 RKLKVKEI
+1306 TRKLKVKEI
-1314 LIYSFSLEQL
+1314 LIYSFRLEKL
-1324 ITL
+1324 ISIE

>member
-1 MKVSWTPEQQKVI
+1 MGVSWTTEQQQVI

-39 VKMIT
+39 VKIIT
-44 DKDHPVDIDHLLI
+44 DKNHPVDIDHLLI

-132 LKLLREDVLNKVL
+132 LKLLREDVLGRVL
-145 EQNYEEPSETFSDFV
+145 EQNYGEPSEAFSDFV

-193 DSFEGAYRIEGR
+193 DSFVGIYRIENR
-205 EELDHA
+205 EELDRA
-211 GWLTPLT
+211 EWLAPLT
-218 ENIRFVLNDCRQL
+218 QNIRFVLKDCEQL
-231 LKQALDLTL
+231 LKQALAVTQ
-240 QDDGPDMYEKAIR
+240 QDDGPDMYEKAVR

-272 EALPNLKY
+272 GALSDIKY

-288 FDGDVEKLE
+288 FEGDPDKLE

-312 LCRQYFFCSP
+312 LCKQYFFCSP
-322 EMMIEQLTR
+322 EMMIEQLER
-331 TEPMLEEVLRLTRQF
+331 TEPMLEEVVRLTKQF
-346 AEEFA
+346 ADEFA
-351 AAKRGKNLVD
+351 AAKRRKNLVD

-375 EETEQAKKTAEE
+375 EETEKAKKTAEE

-419 GRNNIFMVGDVKQSI
+419 GENNIFMVGDVKQSI

-445 MQKYDSYS
+445 MKKYDSYS
-453 LEESRAQRIDLH
+453 LEESTTQRIDLH
-465 RNFRSREEVLTC
+465 KNFRSREEVLTC
-477 TNDIFYKIME
+477 TNDIFYKIMA
-487 RSLGNVAYDA
+487 RSLGNVEYDA
-497 KAALYPGASYP
+497 EAALYPGASYP
-508 TIGKKETAEEKMEQ
+508 AMPVQENPAGEKAAEDEKVSGKQ
-522 NSSDFTPEILLADSN
+522 INGFTPEILLADSN

-543 TELSDR
+543 TDFSDK
-549 KTLEAKIVAEEIK
+549 KTLEAKMVAEKIR
-562 HLMKTQPVTDKATGT
+562 HLMKTQPVTDKATGE
-577 LRAAHYSDIV
+577 LRMAHYSDIV

-594 GWADSLVEVLNENGI
+594 GWADSLVEVLNGNGI

-629 SMLRILD
+629 SMLRLLD

-650 PIAGLTDE
+650 PMAGLTDE

-675 VLELAEGLL
+675 VLELAEGLY
-684 EEDAQGSDTVD
+684 EEDGK
-695 SGTEAELLN
+695 TE
-704 NGTEADHPTG
+704 DD
-714 KREHG
+714 
-719 EKQNPELEQNP
+719 
-730 IEIIAHQ
+730 IESTAHR
-737 KLLEFYKKYKQLRQL
+737 KLLKFYKKYTQLRQL
-752 VPDTPIHELIGIIL
+752 VPDTPIHELIEIIL

-773 YVAAMPAGSRRT
+773 YVAAMPAGNRRT

-822 FGEADTVG
+822 FGEADMVG

-868 RLVLHPELGIGL
+868 KMVLHPELGIGL

-937 KLEDYRKRAE
+937 KLEFYRQQAN
-947 LSGTME
+947 LS
-953 KALPYLTREG
+953 KVAARPLSYLTREG
-963 AAGYLDWVLPAV
+963 ASGYLDWILPAV
-975 LSYGEKYPIRI
+975 LSYGDKYPIRI

-993 LNEVKN
+993 LDEV
-999 QIEQENGLKERRKA
+999 EN
-1013 IDEAETALV
+1013 
-1022 EQLEDRFQ
+1022 QLEKNENLTERIGEIEAADTQLVGQLKQRFSQ
-1030 QHYPYQT
+1030 RYPYQT

-1049 LKHRAMREKFEAEQE
+1049 LKHRAMRERFEAEQE
-1064 DTISAF
+1064 ETVPAF

-1085 EEAEKGSEL
+1085 EESVE
-1094 SEVQDTGKKSENIAA
+1094 Q
-1109 QKKDPETASR
+1109 ETPNR

-1147 TMEKAEKITPDM
+1147 AMEKEEKITADM

-1170 FVSSETGKRM
+1170 FVSSETGRRM
-1180 ALAQQA
+1180 ALAQCGGA
-1186 GMLYREKPFVMGF
+1186 LYREKPFVMGF
-1199 TEEELESYGFGAED
+1199 TEEELERYGFGAG
-1213 AGKTACCQDSVG
+1213 AQ
-1225 MDGKENKEN
+1225 MIENEAQTENAQQEIMSENVSQEN
-1234 HQEKHEEKH
+1234 HMHEE
-1243 EEKHQTQ
+1243 

-1260 VFWIEKDGIVLLD
+1260 VFWIEDDGITVLD
-1273 YKTDRVQRAKELVDR
+1273 YKTDRVDTAQELIDR
-1288 YETQL
+1288 YATQL

-1298 ALERVFSA
+1298 ALERVFA
-1306 RKLKVKEI
+1306 TRKLKVKEI
-1314 LIYSFSLEQL
+1314 LIYSFRLEKL
-1324 ITL
+1324 ISIE

>member
-1 MKVSWTPEQQKVI
+1 MGVSWTTEQQQVI

-39 VKMIT
+39 VKIIT
-44 DKDHPVDIDHLLI
+44 DKNHPVDIDHLLI

-132 LKLLREDVLNKVL
+132 LKLLREDVLGKVL
-145 EQNYEEPSETFSDFV
+145 EQNYEEPSEAFSDFV

-193 DSFEGAYRIEGR
+193 DSFVGIYRIENR
-205 EELDHA
+205 EELDRA
-211 GWLTPLT
+211 EWLAPLT
-218 ENIRFVLNDCRQL
+218 QNIRFVLKDCEQL
-231 LKQALDLTL
+231 LKQALAVTQ
-240 QDDGPDMYEKAIR
+240 QDDGPDMYEKAVR

-272 EALPNLKY
+272 VALSDIKY

-288 FDGDVEKLE
+288 FEGDPDKLE

-312 LCRQYFFCSP
+312 LCKQYFFCSP
-322 EMMIEQLTR
+322 EMMIEQLER
-331 TEPMLEEVLRLTRQF
+331 TEPMLEEVVRLTKQF
-346 AEEFA
+346 ADEFA
-351 AAKRGKNLVD
+351 AAKRRKNLVD

-375 EETEQAKKTAEE
+375 EETEKAKKTAEE

-419 GRNNIFMVGDVKQSI
+419 GENNIFMVGDVKQSI

-445 MQKYDSYS
+445 MKKYDSYS
-453 LEESRAQRIDLH
+453 LEESTTQRIDLH
-465 RNFRSREEVLTC
+465 KNFRSREEVLTC
-477 TNDIFYKIME
+477 TNDIFYKIMA
-487 RSLGNVAYDA
+487 RSLGNVEYDA
-497 KAALYPGASYP
+497 EAALYPGASYP
-508 TIGKKETAEEKMEQ
+508 VSA
-522 NSSDFTPEILLADSN
+522 DFIPEILLADSN

-543 TELSDR
+543 TELTDK

-562 HLMKTQPVTDKATGT
+562 HLMKTQQVTDKAAGT

-594 GWADSLVEVLNENGI
+594 GWADSLVEVLNGNGI

-629 SMLRILD
+629 SMLRLLD

-650 PIAGLTDE
+650 PMAGLTDE

-675 VLELAEGLL
+675 VLELAEGLY
-684 EEDAQGSDTVD
+684 EEDGQKEISD
-695 SGTEAELLN
+695 S
-704 NGTEADHPTG
+704 EADSEADQKQGRNADG
-714 KREHG
+714 KKEDD
-719 EKQNPELEQNP
+719 
-730 IEIIAHQ
+730 IETTAHR
-737 KLLEFYKKYKQLRQL
+737 KLLKFYKKYRQLRQL
-752 VPDTPIHELIGIIL
+752 VPDTPIHELIEIIL

-773 YVAAMPAGSRRT
+773 YVAAMPAGNRRT

-792 EKAAAYE
+792 EKAVAYE

-822 FGEADTVG
+822 FGEADMVG

-868 RLVLHPELGIGL
+868 KMVLHPELGIGL

-923 EKLILTGTLKDAAE
+923 EKLILTGTLKDAPE
-937 KLEDYRKRAE
+937 KLEFFRQQAN
-947 LSGTME
+947 LS
-953 KALPYLTREG
+953 KAADRPLSYLTREG
-963 AAGYLDWVLPAV
+963 ASGYLDWILPAV
-975 LSYGEKYPIRI
+975 LSYGDKYPVRI

-993 LNEVKN
+993 LDEV
-999 QIEQENGLKERRKA
+999 EN
-1013 IDEAETALV
+1013 
-1022 EQLEDRFQ
+1022 QLEQNEDLTERIGEIKAADPQLVGQLKQRFSQ
-1030 QHYPYQT
+1030 RYPYQV
-1037 DILRKNKYSVSE
+1037 DVLRKNKYSVSE

-1064 DTISAF
+1064 ETIPAF

-1085 EEAEKGSEL
+1085 QEKITPDQNVSGQG
-1094 SEVQDTGKKSENIAA
+1094 VQVN
-1109 QKKDPETASR
+1109 R

-1125 AVHRVMECYDFAS
+1125 AVHRVMECYDFTS
-1138 EKSVHEQME
+1138 EKSVQEQMDA
-1147 TMEKAEKITPDM
+1147 MEKEEKITADM
-1159 RALVKEQIVAD
+1159 RTLVKERIVAD

-1180 ALAQQA
+1180 ALAQRMGA
-1186 GMLYREKPFVMGF
+1186 LYREKPFVMGF
-1199 TEEELESYGFGAED
+1199 TEEELENYGFGAG
-1213 AGKTACCQDSVG
+1213 AQ
-1225 MDGKENKEN
+1225 MIENEVQTENAQQEIVLENVSREN
-1234 HQEKHEEKH
+1234 HMHEE
-1243 EEKHQTQ
+1243 

-1260 VFWIEKDGIVLLD
+1260 VFWIEDDGITVLD
-1273 YKTDRVQRAKELVDR
+1273 YKTDRVDTAQELIDR
-1288 YETQL
+1288 YATQL

-1298 ALERVFSA
+1298 ALERVFA
-1306 RKLKVKEI
+1306 TRKLKVKEI
-1314 LIYSFSLEQL
+1314 LIYSFRLEKL
-1324 ITL
+1324 ISIE

>member
-1 MKVSWTPEQQKVI
+1 MGVSWTTEQQQVI

-39 VKMIT
+39 VKIIT
-44 DKDHPVDIDHLLI
+44 DKNHPVDIDHLLI

-132 LKLLREDVLNKVL
+132 LKLLREDVLGRVL
-145 EQNYEEPSETFSDFV
+145 EQNYEEPSEAFSDFV

-193 DSFEGAYRIEGR
+193 DSFVGIYRIENR
-205 EELDHA
+205 EELDRA
-211 GWLTPLT
+211 EWLAPLT
-218 ENIRFVLNDCRQL
+218 QNIRFVLKDCEQL
-231 LKQALDLTL
+231 LKQALAVTQ
-240 QDDGPDMYEKAIR
+240 QDDGPYMYEKAVR

-260 SLSKLTSFCELS
+260 SLSKLTSFSELS
-272 EALPNLKY
+272 GALSDIKY

-288 FDGDVEKLE
+288 FEGDPDKLE

-312 LCRQYFFCSP
+312 LCKQYFFCSP
-322 EMMIEQLTR
+322 EMMIEQLER
-331 TEPMLEEVLRLTRQF
+331 TEPMLEEVVRLTKQF

-351 AAKRGKNLVD
+351 AAKRRKNLVD

-375 EETEQAKKTAEE
+375 KETEKAKKTAEE

-419 GRNNIFMVGDVKQSI
+419 GENNIFMVGDVKQSI

-445 MQKYDSYS
+445 MKKYDSYS
-453 LEESRAQRIDLH
+453 LEESTTQRIDLH
-465 RNFRSREEVLTC
+465 KNFRSRAEVLAC
-477 TNDIFYKIME
+477 TNDIFYKIMA
-487 RSLGNVAYDA
+487 RSLGNVEYDA
-497 KAALYPGASYP
+497 EAALYPGASYP
-508 TIGKKETAEEKMEQ
+508 VSA
-522 NSSDFTPEILLADSN
+522 DFTPEILLADSN

-543 TELSDR
+543 TELTDK

-562 HLMKTQPVTDKATGT
+562 HLMKTQPVTDKAAGT

-629 SMLRILD
+629 SMLRLLD

-650 PIAGLTDE
+650 PMAGLTDE

-675 VLELAEGLL
+675 VLELAEGLYEEGGQIEISNS
-684 EEDAQGSDTVD
+684 EEDQKQGRNADEK
-695 SGTEAELLN
+695 TEN
-704 NGTEADHPTG
+704 H
-714 KREHG
+714 
-719 EKQNPELEQNP
+719 
-730 IEIIAHQ
+730 IEITAHW
-737 KLLEFYKKYKQLRQL
+737 KLLKFYKKYKQLRQL
-752 VPDTPIHELIGIIL
+752 VPDTPIHELIEIIL

-773 YVAAMPAGSRRT
+773 YVAAMPAGNRRT

-822 FGEADTVG
+822 FGEADMVG

-868 RLVLHPELGIGL
+868 KMVLHPELGIGL

-937 KLEDYRKRAE
+937 KLEFYRQQAN
-947 LSGTME
+947 LS
-953 KALPYLTREG
+953 KAADRPLSYLTREG
-963 AAGYLDWVLPAV
+963 ASGYLDWILPAV
-975 LSYGEKYPIRI
+975 LSYGDKYPVRI

-993 LNEVKN
+993 LNEV
-999 QIEQENGLKERRKA
+999 EN
-1013 IDEAETALV
+1013 
-1022 EQLEDRFQ
+1022 QLEKNEDLTERIEEIEAADTQLVGQLKQRFSQ
-1030 QHYPYQT
+1030 RYPYQV
-1037 DILRKNKYSVSE
+1037 DVLRKNKYSVSE
-1049 LKHRAMREKFEAEQE
+1049 LKHRAMRERFEAEQE
-1064 DTISAF
+1064 ETVPAF

-1085 EEAEKGSEL
+1085 EESVE
-1094 SEVQDTGKKSENIAA
+1094 Q
-1109 QKKDPETASR
+1109 ETPNR

-1147 TMEKAEKITPDM
+1147 AMEKEEKITADM

-1170 FVSSETGKRM
+1170 FVSSETGRRI
-1180 ALAQQA
+1180 ALAQRGGA
-1186 GMLYREKPFVMGF
+1186 LYREKPFVMGF
-1199 TEEELESYGFGAED
+1199 TEEELENYGFGVGSNTDSCENIYE
-1213 AGKTACCQDSVG
+1213 KTDS
-1225 MDGKENKEN
+1225 D
-1234 HQEKHEEKH
+1234 QEKEEQKKVRHEE
-1243 EEKHQTQ
+1243 

-1273 YKTDRVQRAKELVDR
+1273 YKTDRVQQAKELIDR

-1298 ALERVFSA
+1298 ALERVFAA

>member
-1 MKVSWTPEQQKVI
+1 MGVSWTTEQQQVI

-39 VKMIT
+39 VKIIT
-44 DKDHPVDIDHLLI
+44 DKNHPVDIDHLLI

-73 NAIEKALDEQPGD
+73 NAIEKALDEQPGN

-132 LKLLREDVLNKVL
+132 LKLLREDVLGRVL
-145 EQNYEEPSETFSDFV
+145 EQNYEEPSEAFSDFV

-193 DSFEGAYRIEGR
+193 DSFVGAYRIETR
-205 EELDHA
+205 EELDRA
-211 GWLTPLT
+211 EWLAPLT
-218 ENIRFVLNDCRQL
+218 ENICFVLKDCEQL
-231 LKQALDLTL
+231 LRQALAVTQ
-240 QDDGPDMYEKAIR
+240 QDDGPDMYEKAVS

-272 EALPNLKY
+272 GALSDIKY

-288 FDGDVEKLE
+288 FEGDPDKLE

-322 EMMIEQLTR
+322 EMMIGQLER
-331 TEPMLEEVLRLTRQF
+331 TEPMLEEVVRLTKQF
-346 AEEFA
+346 ADEFA
-351 AAKRGKNLVD
+351 AAKRRKNLVD

-375 EETEQAKKTAEE
+375 EETEKAKKTAEE

-419 GRNNIFMVGDVKQSI
+419 GENNIFMVGDVKQSI

-445 MQKYDSYS
+445 MKKYDSYS
-453 LEESRAQRIDLH
+453 LEESTTQRIDLH
-465 RNFRSREEVLTC
+465 KNFRSREEVLTC
-477 TNDIFYKIME
+477 TNDIFYKIMA
-487 RSLGNVAYDA
+487 RSLGNVEYDA
-497 KAALYPGASYP
+497 EAALYPGASYP
-508 TIGKKETAEEKMEQ
+508 VSA
-522 NSSDFTPEILLADSN
+522 DFIPEILLADSN

-543 TELSDR
+543 TELTDK

-562 HLMKTQPVTDKATGT
+562 HLMKTQPVTDKAAGT

-629 SMLRILD
+629 SMLRLLD

-650 PIAGLTDE
+650 PMAGLTDE

-675 VLELAEGLL
+675 VLELAEGLY
-684 EEDAQGSDTVD
+684 EEDGQKEISD
-695 SGTEAELLN
+695 S
-704 NGTEADHPTG
+704 EADRKQG
-714 KREHG
+714 RNAD
-719 EKQNPELEQNP
+719 EKTENH
-730 IEIIAHQ
+730 IEITAHR
-737 KLLEFYKKYKQLRQL
+737 KLLKFYKKYKQLRQL
-752 VPDTPIHELIGIIL
+752 VPDTPIHELIEIIL

-773 YVAAMPAGSRRT
+773 YVAAMPAGNRRT

-822 FGEADTVG
+822 FGEADMVG

-868 RLVLHPELGIGL
+868 KMVLHPELGIGL

-923 EKLILTGTLKDAAE
+923 EKLILTGTLKDAPE
-937 KLEDYRKRAE
+937 KLEFFRQQA
-947 LSGTME
+947 
-953 KALPYLTREG
+953 ALYAHSSDTTAIPYLTRES
-963 AAGYLDWVLPAV
+963 AAGYLDWILPAV
-975 LSYGEKYPIRI
+975 LSYGDKYPVRI

-993 LNEVKN
+993 LDEV
-999 QIEQENGLKERRKA
+999 EN
-1013 IDEAETALV
+1013 
-1022 EQLEDRFQ
+1022 QLEQNENLTERIVEIEAADTQLVGQLKQRFSQ
-1030 QHYPYQT
+1030 RYPYQT

-1064 DTISAF
+1064 ETIPAF

-1085 EEAEKGSEL
+1085 EESVE
-1094 SEVQDTGKKSENIAA
+1094 Q
-1109 QKKDPETASR
+1109 ETANR

-1138 EKSVHEQME
+1138 EKSVQEQME
-1147 TMEKAEKITPDM
+1147 AMEKEEKITADM
-1159 RALVKEQIVAD
+1159 RALVKEQTVAD

-1180 ALAQQA
+1180 ALAQRGGA
-1186 GMLYREKPFVMGF
+1186 LYREKPFVMGF
-1199 TEEELESYGFGAED
+1199 TEEELENYGFGVGSNTDSCENIYE
-1213 AGKTACCQDSVG
+1213 KTDS
-1225 MDGKENKEN
+1225 E
-1234 HQEKHEEKH
+1234 QEKEEQKKVRHEE
-1243 EEKHQTQ
+1243 

-1273 YKTDRVQRAKELVDR
+1273 YKTDRVQQAKELIDR

-1298 ALERVFSA
+1298 ALERVFAA

>member
-1 MKVSWTPEQQKVI
+1 MGVSWTTEQQQVI

-39 VKMIT
+39 VKIIT
-44 DKDHPVDIDHLLI
+44 DKNHPVDIDHLLI

-73 NAIEKALDEQPGD
+73 NAIEKALDEQPGN

-132 LKLLREDVLNKVL
+132 LKLLREDVLGKVL
-145 EQNYEEPSETFSDFV
+145 EQNYEEPSEAFSDFV

-193 DSFEGAYRIEGR
+193 DSFVGIYRIENR
-205 EELDHA
+205 EELDRA
-211 GWLTPLT
+211 EWLAPLT
-218 ENIRFVLNDCRQL
+218 QNIRFVLKDCEQL
-231 LKQALDLTL
+231 LKQALAVTQ
-240 QDDGPDMYEKAIR
+240 QDDGPDMYEKAVR

-272 EALPNLKY
+272 VALSDIKY

-288 FDGDVEKLE
+288 FEGDPDKLE

-312 LCRQYFFCSP
+312 LCKQYFFCSP
-322 EMMIEQLTR
+322 EMMIEQLER
-331 TEPMLEEVLRLTRQF
+331 TEPMLEEVVRLTKQF
-346 AEEFA
+346 ADEFA
-351 AAKRGKNLVD
+351 AAKRRKNLVD

-375 EETEQAKKTAEE
+375 EETEKVKKTAEE

-419 GRNNIFMVGDVKQSI
+419 GENNIFMVGDVKQSI

-445 MQKYDSYS
+445 MKKYDSYS
-453 LEESRAQRIDLH
+453 LEESTTQRIDLH
-465 RNFRSREEVLTC
+465 KNFRSREEVLTC
-477 TNDIFYKIME
+477 TNDIFYKIMA
-487 RSLGNVAYDA
+487 RSLGNVEYDA
-497 KAALYPGASYP
+497 EAALYPGASYP
-508 TIGKKETAEEKMEQ
+508 VSA
-522 NSSDFTPEILLADSN
+522 DFIPEILLADSN

-543 TELSDR
+543 TELSDK

-562 HLMKTQPVTDKATGT
+562 HLMKTQPVTDKAAGT

-629 SMLRILD
+629 SMLRLLD

-650 PIAGLTDE
+650 PMAGLTDE

-675 VLELAEGLL
+675 VLELAEGLY
-684 EEDAQGSDTVD
+684 EEDGQKEISD
-695 SGTEAELLN
+695 S
-704 NGTEADHPTG
+704 EADSEADQKQGRNADG
-714 KREHG
+714 KKEDD
-719 EKQNPELEQNP
+719 
-730 IEIIAHQ
+730 IETTAHR
-737 KLLEFYKKYKQLRQL
+737 KLLKFYKKYRQLRQL
-752 VPDTPIHELIGIIL
+752 VPDTPIHELIEIIL

-822 FGEADTVG
+822 FGEADMVG

-868 RLVLHPELGIGL
+868 KMVLHPELGIGL

-895 KKAIAKQIDLENLG
+895 KKAIAKQIELENLG

-937 KLEDYRKRAE
+937 KLEFYRQQAN
-947 LSGTME
+947 LS
-953 KALPYLTREG
+953 KAADRPLSYLTREG
-963 AAGYLDWVLPAV
+963 ASGYLDWILPAV
-975 LSYGEKYPIRI
+975 LSYGDKYPVRI

-993 LNEVKN
+993 LDEV
-999 QIEQENGLKERRKA
+999 EN
-1013 IDEAETALV
+1013 
-1022 EQLEDRFQ
+1022 QLEQNEDLTERIGEIKAADPQLVGQLKQRFSQ
-1030 QHYPYQT
+1030 RYPYQV
-1037 DILRKNKYSVSE
+1037 DVLRKNKYSVSE

-1064 DTISAF
+1064 ETIPAF

-1085 EEAEKGSEL
+1085 EESVE
-1094 SEVQDTGKKSENIAA
+1094 Q
-1109 QKKDPETASR
+1109 ETPNR

-1147 TMEKAEKITPDM
+1147 AMEKEEKITADM
-1159 RALVKEQIVAD
+1159 RALVKEQTVAD

-1180 ALAQQA
+1180 ALAQRMGA
-1186 GMLYREKPFVMGF
+1186 LYREKPFVMGF
-1199 TEEELESYGFGAED
+1199 TEEELENYGFGADSNTDSCENIYE
-1213 AGKTACCQDSVG
+1213 KTDS
-1225 MDGKENKEN
+1225 D
-1234 HQEKHEEKH
+1234 QEKEEQKRIRHEE
-1243 EEKHQTQ
+1243 

-1273 YKTDRVQRAKELVDR
+1273 YKTDRVQQAKELIDR

-1298 ALERVFSA
+1298 VLERVFGA

-1314 LIYSFSLEQL
+1314 LIYSFSLEKL

>member
-1 MKVSWTPEQQKVI
+1 MGVSWTTEQQQVI

-39 VKMIT
+39 VKIIT
-44 DKDHPVDIDHLLI
+44 DKNHPVDIDHLLI

-73 NAIEKALDEQPGD
+73 NAIEKALDEQPGN

-132 LKLLREDVLNKVL
+132 LKLLREDVLGRVL
-145 EQNYEEPSETFSDFV
+145 EQNYEEPSEAFSDFV

-169 AALNEMI
+169 VALNEMI

-193 DSFEGAYRIEGR
+193 DSFVGAYRIETR
-205 EELDHA
+205 EELDRA
-211 GWLTPLT
+211 EWLAPLT
-218 ENIRFVLNDCRQL
+218 ENICFVLKDCEQL
-231 LKQALDLTL
+231 LKQALAITQ
-240 QDDGPDMYEKAIR
+240 QDDGPDMYEKAVQ

-260 SLSKLTSFCELS
+260 GLSRLTSFCELS
-272 EALPNLKY
+272 GALSDIKY

-288 FDGDVEKLE
+288 FEGDPDKLE

-312 LCRQYFFCSP
+312 LCKQYFFCSP
-322 EMMIEQLTR
+322 EMMIEQLER
-331 TEPMLEEVLRLTRQF
+331 TEPMLEEVVRLTKQF
-346 AEEFA
+346 ADEFA
-351 AAKRGKNLVD
+351 AAKRRKNLVD

-375 EETEQAKKTAEE
+375 EETEKAKKTAEE

-419 GRNNIFMVGDVKQSI
+419 GENNIFMVGDVKQSI

-445 MQKYDSYS
+445 MKKYDSYS
-453 LEESRAQRIDLH
+453 LEESTTQRIDLH
-465 RNFRSREEVLTC
+465 KNFRSREEVLTC
-477 TNDIFYKIME
+477 TNDIFYKIMA
-487 RSLGNVAYDA
+487 RSLGNVEYDA
-497 KAALYPGASYP
+497 EAALYPGASYP
-508 TIGKKETAEEKMEQ
+508 VSA
-522 NSSDFTPEILLADSN
+522 DFTPEILLAGSN

-543 TELSDR
+543 TELSDK
-549 KTLEAKIVAEEIK
+549 KTLEAKIVAEEIR
-562 HLMKTQPVTDKATGT
+562 HLMKTQPVTDKATGE
-577 LRAAHYSDIV
+577 LRAARYSDIV

-594 GWADSLVEVLNENGI
+594 GWADSLVEVLNGNGI

-629 SMLRILD
+629 SMLRLLD

-650 PIAGLTDE
+650 PMAGLTDE

-675 VLELAEGLL
+675 VLELAEGLY
-684 EEDAQGSDTVD
+684 EEDGQKEISD
-695 SGTEAELLN
+695 S
-704 NGTEADHPTG
+704 EADSEADQKQGRNADG
-714 KREHG
+714 KKEDD
-719 EKQNPELEQNP
+719 
-730 IEIIAHQ
+730 IETTAHR
-737 KLLEFYKKYKQLRQL
+737 KLLKFYKKYRQLRQL
-752 VPDTPIHELIGIIL
+752 VPDTPIHELIEIIL

-773 YVAAMPAGSRRT
+773 YVAAMPAGNRRT

-822 FGEADTVG
+822 FGEADMVG

-868 RLVLHPELGIGL
+868 KMVLHPELGIGL

-923 EKLILTGTLKDAAE
+923 EKLILTGTLKDAPE
-937 KLEDYRKRAE
+937 KLEFFRQQA
-947 LSGTME
+947 
-953 KALPYLTREG
+953 ALYAHSSDTTAIPYLTRES
-963 AAGYLDWVLPAV
+963 AAGYLDWILPAV
-975 LSYGEKYPIRI
+975 LSYGDKYPVRI

-993 LNEVKN
+993 LDEV
-999 QIEQENGLKERRKA
+999 EN
-1013 IDEAETALV
+1013 
-1022 EQLEDRFQ
+1022 QLEQNENLTERIVEIEAADTQLVGQLKQRFSQ
-1030 QHYPYQT
+1030 RYPYQT

-1064 DTISAF
+1064 ETIPAF

-1085 EEAEKGSEL
+1085 EESVE
-1094 SEVQDTGKKSENIAA
+1094 Q
-1109 QKKDPETASR
+1109 ETANR

-1138 EKSVHEQME
+1138 EKSVQEQME
-1147 TMEKAEKITPDM
+1147 AMEKEEKITADM
-1159 RALVKEQIVAD
+1159 RALVKEQTVAD

-1180 ALAQQA
+1180 ALAQRGGA
-1186 GMLYREKPFVMGF
+1186 LYREKPFVMGF
-1199 TEEELESYGFGAED
+1199 TEEELENYGFGVGSNTDSCENIYE
-1213 AGKTACCQDSVG
+1213 KTDS
-1225 MDGKENKEN
+1225 E
-1234 HQEKHEEKH
+1234 QEKEEQKKVRHEE
-1243 EEKHQTQ
+1243 

-1273 YKTDRVQRAKELVDR
+1273 YKTDRVQQAKELIDR

-1298 ALERVFSA
+1298 ALERVFAA

>member
-1 MKVSWTPEQQKVI
+1 MGVSWTTEQQQVI

-39 VKMIT
+39 VKIIT
-44 DKDHPVDIDHLLI
+44 DKNHPVDIDHLLI

-73 NAIEKALDEQPGD
+73 NAIEKALDEQPGN

-132 LKLLREDVLNKVL
+132 LKLLREDVLGRVL
-145 EQNYEEPSETFSDFV
+145 EQNYEEPSEAFSDFV

-193 DSFEGAYRIEGR
+193 DSFVGIYRIENR
-205 EELDHA
+205 EELDRA
-211 GWLTPLT
+211 EWLAPLT
-218 ENIRFVLNDCRQL
+218 QNIRFVLKDCEQL
-231 LKQALDLTL
+231 LRQALAVTQ
-240 QDDGPDMYEKAIR
+240 QDDGPDMSEKAVR

-272 EALPNLKY
+272 GALSDIKY

-288 FDGDVEKLE
+288 FEGDPDKLE

-322 EMMIEQLTR
+322 EMMIGQLER
-331 TEPMLEEVLRLTRQF
+331 TEPMLEEVVRLTKQF
-346 AEEFA
+346 ADEFA
-351 AAKRGKNLVD
+351 AAKRRKNLVD

-375 EETEQAKKTAEE
+375 EETEKAKKTAEE

-419 GRNNIFMVGDVKQSI
+419 GENNIFMVGDVKQSI

-445 MQKYDSYS
+445 MKKYDSYS
-453 LEESRAQRIDLH
+453 LEESTTQRIDLH
-465 RNFRSREEVLTC
+465 KNFRSREEVLTC
-477 TNDIFYKIME
+477 TNDIFYKIMV
-487 RSLGNVAYDA
+487 RSLGNVEYDA
-497 KAALYPGASYP
+497 EAALYPGASYP
-508 TIGKKETAEEKMEQ
+508 VSA
-522 NSSDFTPEILLADSN
+522 DFTPEILLADSN

-543 TELSDR
+543 TELTDK

-562 HLMKTQPVTDKATGT
+562 HLMKTQQVTDKAAGT
-577 LRAAHYSDIV
+577 LRAARYSDIV

-594 GWADSLVEVLNENGI
+594 GWADSLVEVLNGNGI

-629 SMLRILD
+629 SMLRLLD

-650 PIAGLTDE
+650 PMAGLTDE

-675 VLELAEGLL
+675 VLELAEGLY
-684 EEDAQGSDTVD
+684 EEDGQKEISD
-695 SGTEAELLN
+695 S
-704 NGTEADHPTG
+704 EADSEADQKQGRNADG
-714 KREHG
+714 KKEDD
-719 EKQNPELEQNP
+719 
-730 IEIIAHQ
+730 IETTAHR
-737 KLLEFYKKYKQLRQL
+737 KLLKFYKKYRQLRQL
-752 VPDTPIHELIGIIL
+752 VPDTPIHELIEIIL

-822 FGEADTVG
+822 FGEADMVG

-868 RLVLHPELGIGL
+868 KMVLHPELGIGL

-895 KKAIAKQIDLENLG
+895 KKAIAKQIELENLG

-923 EKLILTGTLKDAAE
+923 EKLILTGTLKDAPE
-937 KLEDYRKRAE
+937 KLEFFRQQAN
-947 LSGTME
+947 LS
-953 KALPYLTREG
+953 KAADRPLSYLTREG
-963 AAGYLDWVLPAV
+963 ASGYLDWILPAV
-975 LSYGEKYPIRI
+975 LSYGDKYPVRI

-993 LNEVKN
+993 LDEV
-999 QIEQENGLKERRKA
+999 EN
-1013 IDEAETALV
+1013 
-1022 EQLEDRFQ
+1022 QLEQNEDLTERIEEIEAADTQLVGQLKQRFSQ
-1030 QHYPYQT
+1030 RYPYQV
-1037 DILRKNKYSVSE
+1037 DVLRKNKYSVSE
-1049 LKHRAMREKFEAEQE
+1049 LKHRAMRERFEAEQE
-1064 DTISAF
+1064 ETVPAF

-1085 EEAEKGSEL
+1085 EESVE
-1094 SEVQDTGKKSENIAA
+1094 Q
-1109 QKKDPETASR
+1109 ETANR

-1138 EKSVHEQME
+1138 EKSVQEQME
-1147 TMEKAEKITPDM
+1147 AMEKEEKITADM

-1170 FVSSETGKRM
+1170 FVSSETGRRM
-1180 ALAQQA
+1180 ALAQCGGA
-1186 GMLYREKPFVMGF
+1186 LYREKPFVMGF
-1199 TEEELESYGFGAED
+1199 TEEELENYGFGVGSNTDSCENIYE
-1213 AGKTACCQDSVG
+1213 KTDS
-1225 MDGKENKEN
+1225 D
-1234 HQEKHEEKH
+1234 QEKEEQKKVRHEE
-1243 EEKHQTQ
+1243 

-1273 YKTDRVQRAKELVDR
+1273 YKTDRVQQAKELIDR
-1288 YETQL
+1288 YATQL

-1298 ALERVFSA
+1298 ALERVFAA

-1314 LIYSFSLEQL
+1314 LIYSFFLEQL

>member
-1 MKVSWTPEQQKVI
+1 MGVSWTTEQQQVI

-39 VKMIT
+39 VKIIT
-44 DKDHPVDIDHLLI
+44 DKNHPVDIDHLLI

-73 NAIEKALDEQPGD
+73 NAIEKALDEQPGN

-132 LKLLREDVLNKVL
+132 LKLLREDVLGRVL
-145 EQNYEEPSETFSDFV
+145 EQNYEEPSEAFSDFV

-193 DSFEGAYRIEGR
+193 DSFVGAYRIETR
-205 EELDHA
+205 EELDRA
-211 GWLTPLT
+211 EWLAPLT
-218 ENIRFVLNDCRQL
+218 ENICFVLKDCEQL
-231 LKQALDLTL
+231 LKQALAITQ
-240 QDDGPDMYEKAIR
+240 QDDGPDMYEKAVQ

-260 SLSKLTSFCELS
+260 GLSRLTSFCELS
-272 EALPNLKY
+272 GALSDIKY

-288 FDGDVEKLE
+288 FEGDPDKLE

-322 EMMIEQLTR
+322 EMMIEQLER
-331 TEPMLEEVLRLTRQF
+331 TEPMLEEVVRLTKQF
-346 AEEFA
+346 ADEFA
-351 AAKRGKNLVD
+351 AAKRRKNLVD

-375 EETEQAKKTAEE
+375 EETEKAKKTAEE

-419 GRNNIFMVGDVKQSI
+419 GENNIFMVGDVKQSI

-445 MQKYDSYS
+445 MKKYDSYS
-453 LEESRAQRIDLH
+453 LEESTTQRIDLH
-465 RNFRSREEVLTC
+465 KNFRSREEVLTC
-477 TNDIFYKIME
+477 TNDIFYKIMA
-487 RSLGNVAYDA
+487 RSLGNVEYDA
-497 KAALYPGASYP
+497 EAALYLGASYP
-508 TIGKKETAEEKMEQ
+508 VSA
-522 NSSDFTPEILLADSN
+522 DFIPEILLADSN

-543 TELSDR
+543 TELSDK
-549 KTLEAKIVAEEIK
+549 KTLEAKIVAEEIR
-562 HLMKTQPVTDKATGT
+562 HLMKTQPVTDKATGE
-577 LRAAHYSDIV
+577 LRAARYSDIV

-594 GWADSLVEVLNENGI
+594 GWADSLVEVLNGNGI

-629 SMLRILD
+629 SMLRLLD

-650 PIAGLTDE
+650 PMAGLTDE

-675 VLELAEGLL
+675 VLELAEGLY
-684 EEDAQGSDTVD
+684 EEDGQKEISD
-695 SGTEAELLN
+695 S
-704 NGTEADHPTG
+704 EADRKQG
-714 KREHG
+714 RNAD
-719 EKQNPELEQNP
+719 EKTENH
-730 IEIIAHQ
+730 IEITAHR
-737 KLLEFYKKYKQLRQL
+737 KLLKFYKKYKQLRQL
-752 VPDTPIHELIGIIL
+752 VPDTPIHELIEIIL

-773 YVAAMPAGSRRT
+773 YVAAMPAGNRRT

-822 FGEADTVG
+822 FGEADMVG

-868 RLVLHPELGIGL
+868 KMVLHPELGIGL

-917 ALTRAK
+917 SLTRAK
-923 EKLILTGTLKDAAE
+923 EKLILIGTLKDAPE
-937 KLEDYRKRAE
+937 KLEFYRQQAN
-947 LSGTME
+947 LS
-953 KALPYLTREG
+953 KAADRPLSYLTREG
-963 AAGYLDWVLPAV
+963 ASGYLDWILPAV
-975 LSYGEKYPIRI
+975 LSYGDKYPVRI

-993 LNEVKN
+993 LDEV
-999 QIEQENGLKERRKA
+999 EN
-1013 IDEAETALV
+1013 
-1022 EQLEDRFQ
+1022 QLEQNEDLTERIKEIEAADTQLVGQLKQRFSQ
-1030 QHYPYQT
+1030 RYPYQV
-1037 DILRKNKYSVSE
+1037 DVLRKNKYSVSE

-1064 DTISAF
+1064 ETIPAF

-1085 EEAEKGSEL
+1085 QGSVE
-1094 SEVQDTGKKSENIAA
+1094 Q
-1109 QKKDPETASR
+1109 ETPNR

-1147 TMEKAEKITPDM
+1147 AMEKEEKIIADM

-1170 FVSSETGKRM
+1170 FVSSETGRRM
-1180 ALAQQA
+1180 ALAQRGGA
-1186 GMLYREKPFVMGF
+1186 LYREKPFVMGF
-1199 TEEELESYGFGAED
+1199 TEEELENYGFGVGSNTDSCENIYE
-1213 AGKTACCQDSVG
+1213 KTDS
-1225 MDGKENKEN
+1225 D
-1234 HQEKHEEKH
+1234 QEKEEQQKVRHEE
-1243 EEKHQTQ
+1243 

-1273 YKTDRVQRAKELVDR
+1273 YKTDRVQQAKELIDR

-1298 ALERVFSA
+1298 ALERVFAA

-1314 LIYSFSLEQL
+1314 LIYSFFLEQL

>member
-1 MKVSWTPEQQKVI
+1 MGVSWTTEQQQVI

-39 VKMIT
+39 VKIIT
-44 DKDHPVDIDHLLI
+44 DKNHPVDIDHLLI

-132 LKLLREDVLNKVL
+132 LKLLREDVLGRVL
-145 EQNYEEPSETFSDFV
+145 EQNYEEPSEAFSDFV

-193 DSFEGAYRIEGR
+193 DSFVGAYRIETR
-205 EELDHA
+205 EELDRA
-211 GWLTPLT
+211 EWLAPLT
-218 ENIRFVLNDCRQL
+218 ENICFVLKDCEQL
-231 LKQALDLTL
+231 LKQALAITQ
-240 QDDGPDMYEKAIR
+240 QDDGPDMYEKAVQ

-260 SLSKLTSFCELS
+260 GLSGLTSFYELS
-272 EALPNLKY
+272 EALSDIKY

-288 FDGDVEKLE
+288 FEGDPDKLE

-312 LCRQYFFCSP
+312 LCKQYFFCSP
-322 EMMIEQLTR
+322 EMMIEQLER
-331 TEPMLEEVLRLTRQF
+331 TEPMLEEVVRLTKQF
-346 AEEFA
+346 ADEFA
-351 AAKRGKNLVD
+351 AAKRRKNLVD

-375 EETEQAKKTAEE
+375 EETEKAKKTAEE

-419 GRNNIFMVGDVKQSI
+419 GENNIFMVGDVKQSI

-445 MQKYDSYS
+445 MKKYDSYS
-453 LEESRAQRIDLH
+453 LEESTTQRIDLH
-465 RNFRSREEVLTC
+465 KNFRSREEVLTC
-477 TNDIFYKIME
+477 TNDIFYKIMA
-487 RSLGNVAYDA
+487 RSLGNVEYDA
-497 KAALYPGASYP
+497 EAALYPGASYP
-508 TIGKKETAEEKMEQ
+508 AIEMKKTAGKEETAEEQTKQ
-522 NSSDFTPEILLADSN
+522 NIADFTPEILLADSN

-543 TELSDR
+543 TELSDK
-549 KTLEAKIVAEEIK
+549 KTLEAKIVAEEIR
-562 HLMKTQPVTDKATGT
+562 HLMKTQPVTDKATGE
-577 LRAAHYSDIV
+577 LRAARYSDIV

-629 SMLRILD
+629 SMLRLLD

-650 PIAGLTDE
+650 PMAGLTDE

-675 VLELAEGLL
+675 VLELAEGLY
-684 EEDAQGSDTVD
+684 EEG
-695 SGTEAELLN
+695 
-704 NGTEADHPTG
+704 G
-714 KREHG
+714 KKENH
-719 EKQNPELEQNP
+719 
-730 IEIIAHQ
+730 IEITAHR

-752 VPDTPIHELIGIIL
+752 VPDTPIHELIEIIL

-773 YVAAMPAGSRRT
+773 YVAAMPAGNRRT

-822 FGEADTVG
+822 FGEADMVG

-868 RLVLHPELGIGL
+868 KMVLHPELGIGL
-880 DYMDGKKRIKSPTIA
+880 DYMDGKLRIKSPTIA

-937 KLEDYRKRAE
+937 KLEFYRQQAN
-947 LSGTME
+947 LS
-953 KALPYLTREG
+953 KAADRPLSYLTREG
-963 AAGYLDWVLPAV
+963 ASGYLDWILPAV
-975 LSYGEKYPIRI
+975 LSYGDKYQVRI

-993 LNEVKN
+993 LDEV
-999 QIEQENGLKERRKA
+999 EN
-1013 IDEAETALV
+1013 
-1022 EQLEDRFQ
+1022 QLEKNEDLTERIGEIEAADPQLVGQLKQRFSQ
-1030 QHYPYQT
+1030 RYPYQT

-1064 DTISAF
+1064 ETIPAF

-1085 EEAEKGSEL
+1085 EESVE
-1094 SEVQDTGKKSENIAA
+1094 Q
-1109 QKKDPETASR
+1109 ETANR

-1138 EKSVHEQME
+1138 EKSVQEQME
-1147 TMEKAEKITPDM
+1147 AMEKEEKITADM
-1159 RALVKEQIVAD
+1159 RALVREQTVAD

-1180 ALAQQA
+1180 ALAQRGGA
-1186 GMLYREKPFVMGF
+1186 LYREKPFVMGF
-1199 TEEELESYGFGAED
+1199 TEEELENYGFG
-1213 AGKTACCQDSVG
+1213 VG
-1225 MDGKENKEN
+1225 AQMIENEAQTENAQQEIVLENVSQEN
-1234 HQEKHEEKH
+1234 HMHEE
-1243 EEKHQTQ
+1243 

-1260 VFWIEKDGIVLLD
+1260 VFWIEDDGITVLD
-1273 YKTDRVQRAKELVDR
+1273 YKTDRVDTAQELIDR
-1288 YETQL
+1288 YATQL

-1298 ALERVFSA
+1298 ALERVFAA
-1306 RKLKVKEI
+1306 RKMRVKEI
-1314 LIYSFSLEQL
+1314 LIYSFRLEKL
-1324 ITL
+1324 IPIE

>member
-1 MKVSWTPEQQKVI
+1 MGVSWTTEQQQVI

-39 VKMIT
+39 VKIIT
-44 DKDHPVDIDHLLI
+44 DKNHPVDIDHLLI

-73 NAIEKALDEQPGD
+73 NAIEKALDEQPGN

-132 LKLLREDVLNKVL
+132 LKLLREDVLGRVL
-145 EQNYEEPSETFSDFV
+145 EQNYEEPSEAFSDFV

-193 DSFEGAYRIEGR
+193 DSFVGIYRIENR
-205 EELDHA
+205 EELDRA
-211 GWLTPLT
+211 EWLAPLT
-218 ENIRFVLNDCRQL
+218 ENICFVLKDCEQL
-231 LKQALDLTL
+231 LKQALAITQ
-240 QDDGPDMYEKAIR
+240 QDDGPDMYEKAVQ

-260 SLSKLTSFCELS
+260 SLSKLTSFCELYG
-272 EALPNLKY
+272 ALSDIKY

-288 FDGDVEKLE
+288 FEGDPDKLE

-312 LCRQYFFCSP
+312 ICKQYFFCSP
-322 EMMIEQLTR
+322 EMMIEQLER
-331 TEPMLEEVLRLTRQF
+331 TEPMLEEVVRLTKQF
-346 AEEFA
+346 ADEFA
-351 AAKRGKNLVD
+351 AAKRRKNLVD

-375 EETEQAKKTAEE
+375 EETEKAKKTAEE

-419 GRNNIFMVGDVKQSI
+419 GENNIFMVGDVKQSI

-445 MQKYDSYS
+445 MKKYDSYS
-453 LEESRAQRIDLH
+453 LEESTTQRIDLH
-465 RNFRSREEVLTC
+465 KNFRSREEVLTC
-477 TNDIFYKIME
+477 TNDIFYKIMV
-487 RSLGNVAYDA
+487 RSLGNVEYDA
-497 KAALYPGASYP
+497 EAALYPGASYP
-508 TIGKKETAEEKMEQ
+508 VSA
-522 NSSDFTPEILLADSN
+522 DFTPEILLADSN

-543 TELSDR
+543 TELSDK
-549 KTLEAKIVAEEIK
+549 KTLEAKIVAEEIR

-577 LRAAHYSDIV
+577 LRAARYSDIV

-594 GWADSLVEVLNENGI
+594 GWADSLVEVLNGNGI

-629 SMLRILD
+629 SMLRLLD

-650 PIAGLTDE
+650 PMAGLTDE

-675 VLELAEGLL
+675 VLELAEGLY
-684 EEDAQGSDTVD
+684 EEDGQKEISD
-695 SGTEAELLN
+695 S
-704 NGTEADHPTG
+704 EADSEADQKQGRNADG
-714 KREHG
+714 KKEDD
-719 EKQNPELEQNP
+719 
-730 IEIIAHQ
+730 IETTAHR
-737 KLLEFYKKYKQLRQL
+737 KLLKFYKKYRQLRQL
-752 VPDTPIHELIGIIL
+752 VPDTPIHELIEIIL

-792 EKAAAYE
+792 EKAVAYE

-822 FGEADTVG
+822 FGEADMVG

-868 RLVLHPELGIGL
+868 KMVLHPELGIGL

-895 KKAIAKQIDLENLG
+895 KKAIAKQIELENLG

-923 EKLILTGTLKDAAE
+923 EKLILTGTLKDAPE
-937 KLEDYRKRAE
+937 KLEFFRQQAN
-947 LSGTME
+947 LS
-953 KALPYLTREG
+953 KAADRPLSYLTREG
-963 AAGYLDWVLPAV
+963 ASGYLDWILPAV
-975 LSYGEKYPIRI
+975 LSYGDKYPVRI

-993 LNEVKN
+993 LDEV
-999 QIEQENGLKERRKA
+999 EN
-1013 IDEAETALV
+1013 
-1022 EQLEDRFQ
+1022 QLEQNEDLTERIEEIEAADTQLVGQLKQRFSQ
-1030 QHYPYQT
+1030 RYPYQV
-1037 DILRKNKYSVSE
+1037 DVLRKNKYSVSE
-1049 LKHRAMREKFEAEQE
+1049 LKHRAMRERFEAEQE
-1064 DTISAF
+1064 ETVPAF

-1085 EEAEKGSEL
+1085 EESVE
-1094 SEVQDTGKKSENIAA
+1094 Q
-1109 QKKDPETASR
+1109 ETANR

-1138 EKSVHEQME
+1138 EKSVQEQME
-1147 TMEKAEKITPDM
+1147 AMEKEEKITADM

-1170 FVSSETGKRM
+1170 FVSSETGRRM
-1180 ALAQQA
+1180 ALAQCGGA
-1186 GMLYREKPFVMGF
+1186 LYREKPFVMGF
-1199 TEEELESYGFGAED
+1199 TEEELENYGFGVGSNTDSCENIYE
-1213 AGKTACCQDSVG
+1213 KTDS
-1225 MDGKENKEN
+1225 D
-1234 HQEKHEEKH
+1234 QEKEEQKKVRHEE
-1243 EEKHQTQ
+1243 

-1273 YKTDRVQRAKELVDR
+1273 YKTDRVQQAKELIDR
-1288 YETQL
+1288 YATQL

-1298 ALERVFSA
+1298 ALERVFAA

-1314 LIYSFSLEQL
+1314 LIYSFFLEQL

>member
-1 MKVSWTPEQQKVI
+1 MGVSWTTEQQQVI

-39 VKMIT
+39 VKIIT
-44 DKDHPVDIDHLLI
+44 DKNHPVDIDHLLI

-73 NAIEKALDEQPGD
+73 NAIEKALDEQPGN

-132 LKLLREDVLNKVL
+132 LKLLREDVLGRVL
-145 EQNYEEPSETFSDFV
+145 EQNYEEPSEAFSDFV

-193 DSFEGAYRIEGR
+193 DSFVGIYRIENR
-205 EELDHA
+205 EELDRA
-211 GWLTPLT
+211 EWLAPLT
-218 ENIRFVLNDCRQL
+218 QNIRFVLKDCEQL
-231 LKQALDLTL
+231 LRQALAVTQ
-240 QDDGPDMYEKAIR
+240 QDDGPDMYEKAVR

-272 EALPNLKY
+272 GALSDIKY

-288 FDGDVEKLE
+288 FEGDPDKLE

-322 EMMIEQLTR
+322 EMMIGQLER
-331 TEPMLEEVLRLTRQF
+331 TEPMLEEVVRLTKQF
-346 AEEFA
+346 ADEFA
-351 AAKRGKNLVD
+351 AAKRRKNLVD

-375 EETEQAKKTAEE
+375 EETEKAKKTAEE

-419 GRNNIFMVGDVKQSI
+419 GENNIFMVGDVKQSI

-445 MQKYDSYS
+445 MKKYDSYS
-453 LEESRAQRIDLH
+453 LEESTTQRIDLH
-465 RNFRSREEVLTC
+465 KNFRSREEVLTC
-477 TNDIFYKIME
+477 TNDIFYKIMA
-487 RSLGNVAYDA
+487 RSLGNVEYDA
-497 KAALYPGASYP
+497 EAALYPGASYP
-508 TIGKKETAEEKMEQ
+508 VSA
-522 NSSDFTPEILLADSN
+522 DFIPEILLADSN

-543 TELSDR
+543 TELTDK

-562 HLMKTQPVTDKATGT
+562 HLMKTQPVTDKAAGT
-577 LRAAHYSDIV
+577 LRAARYSDIV

-629 SMLRILD
+629 SMLRLLD

-650 PIAGLTDE
+650 PMAGLTDE

-675 VLELAEGLL
+675 VLELAEGLY
-684 EEDAQGSDTVD
+684 EEDGQKEISD
-695 SGTEAELLN
+695 S
-704 NGTEADHPTG
+704 EADSEAGQKQGRNADG
-714 KREHG
+714 KKEDD
-719 EKQNPELEQNP
+719 
-730 IEIIAHQ
+730 IETTAHR
-737 KLLEFYKKYKQLRQL
+737 KLLKFYKKYRQLRQL
-752 VPDTPIHELIGIIL
+752 VPDTPIHELIEIIL

-773 YVAAMPAGSRRT
+773 YVAAMPAGNRRT

-822 FGEADTVG
+822 FGEADMVG

-868 RLVLHPELGIGL
+868 KMVLHPELGIGL

-937 KLEDYRKRAE
+937 KLEFYRQQAN
-947 LSGTME
+947 LS
-953 KALPYLTREG
+953 KAADRPLSYLTREG
-963 AAGYLDWVLPAV
+963 ASGYLDWILPAV
-975 LSYGEKYPIRI
+975 LSYGDKYPIRI

-993 LNEVKN
+993 LNEV
-999 QIEQENGLKERRKA
+999 EN
-1013 IDEAETALV
+1013 
-1022 EQLEDRFQ
+1022 QLEQNEDLTERIEEIEAADTQLVGQLKQRFSQ
-1030 QHYPYQT
+1030 RYPYQV
-1037 DILRKNKYSVSE
+1037 DVLRKNKYSVSE
-1049 LKHRAMREKFEAEQE
+1049 LKHRAMRERFEAEQE
-1064 DTISAF
+1064 ETVPAF

-1085 EEAEKGSEL
+1085 EESVE
-1094 SEVQDTGKKSENIAA
+1094 Q
-1109 QKKDPETASR
+1109 ETPNR

-1147 TMEKAEKITPDM
+1147 AMEKEEKITADM
-1159 RALVKEQIVAD
+1159 RALVKEQTVAD

-1180 ALAQQA
+1180 ALAQRGGA
-1186 GMLYREKPFVMGF
+1186 LYREKPFVMGF
-1199 TEEELESYGFGAED
+1199 TEEELENYGFGADSNTDSCENIYE
-1213 AGKTACCQDSVG
+1213 KTDS
-1225 MDGKENKEN
+1225 D
-1234 HQEKHEEKH
+1234 QEKEEQKKVRHEE
-1243 EEKHQTQ
+1243 

-1273 YKTDRVQRAKELVDR
+1273 YKTDRVQQAKELIDR
-1288 YETQL
+1288 YATQL

-1298 ALERVFSA
+1298 ALEQVFAA

>member
-1 MKVSWTPEQQKVI
+1 MGVSWTTEQQQVI

-39 VKMIT
+39 VKIIT
-44 DKDHPVDIDHLLI
+44 DKNHPVDIDHLLI

-73 NAIEKALDEQPGD
+73 NAIEKALDEQPGN

-132 LKLLREDVLNKVL
+132 LKLLREDVLGRVL
-145 EQNYEEPSETFSDFV
+145 EQNYEEPSEAFSDFV

-193 DSFEGAYRIEGR
+193 DSFVGAYRIETR
-205 EELDHA
+205 EELDRA
-211 GWLTPLT
+211 EWLAPLT
-218 ENIRFVLNDCRQL
+218 QNIRFVLKDCEQL
-231 LKQALDLTL
+231 LKQALAVTQ
-240 QDDGPDMYEKAIR
+240 QDDGPDMYEKAVR

-272 EALPNLKY
+272 VALSDIKY

-288 FDGDVEKLE
+288 FEGDPDKLE

-322 EMMIEQLTR
+322 EMMIGQLER
-331 TEPMLEEVLRLTRQF
+331 TEPMLEEVVRLTKQF
-346 AEEFA
+346 ADEFA
-351 AAKRGKNLVD
+351 AAKRRKNLVD

-375 EETEQAKKTAEE
+375 EETEKAKKTAEE

-419 GRNNIFMVGDVKQSI
+419 GENNIFMVGDVKQSI

-445 MQKYDSYS
+445 MKKYDSYS
-453 LEESRAQRIDLH
+453 LEESTTQRIDLH
-465 RNFRSREEVLTC
+465 KNFRSREEVLTC
-477 TNDIFYKIME
+477 TNDIFYKIMV
-487 RSLGNVAYDA
+487 RSLGNVEYDA
-497 KAALYPGASYP
+497 EAALYPGASYP
-508 TIGKKETAEEKMEQ
+508 VSA
-522 NSSDFTPEILLADSN
+522 DFTPEILLADSN

-543 TELSDR
+543 TELSDK
-549 KTLEAKIVAEEIK
+549 KTLEAKIVAEEIR
-562 HLMKTQPVTDKATGT
+562 HLMKTQPVTDKATGE
-577 LRAAHYSDIV
+577 LRAARYSDIV

-594 GWADSLVEVLNENGI
+594 GWADSLVEVLNGNGI

-629 SMLRILD
+629 SMLRLLD
-636 NPRQDIPMAAVLRS
+636 NPRQDIPMAAVLSS
-650 PIAGLTDE
+650 PMAGLTDE

-675 VLELAEGLL
+675 VLELAEGLY
-684 EEDAQGSDTVD
+684 EEDGQKEISD
-695 SGTEAELLN
+695 S
-704 NGTEADHPTG
+704 EADSEADQKQGRNADG
-714 KREHG
+714 KKEDD
-719 EKQNPELEQNP
+719 
-730 IEIIAHQ
+730 IETTAHR
-737 KLLEFYKKYKQLRQL
+737 KLLKFYKKYRQLRQL
-752 VPDTPIHELIGIIL
+752 VPDTPIHELIEIIL

-822 FGEADTVG
+822 FGEADMVG

-835 VRIMSIHKSKGLE
+835 VRIMSVHKSKGLE

-868 RLVLHPELGIGL
+868 KMVLHPELGIGL

-923 EKLILTGTLKDAAE
+923 EKLILTGTLKDAPE
-937 KLEDYRKRAE
+937 KLEFFRQQAN
-947 LSGTME
+947 LS
-953 KALPYLTREG
+953 KAADRPLSYLTREG
-963 AAGYLDWVLPAV
+963 ASGYLDWILPAV
-975 LSYGEKYPIRI
+975 LSYGDKYPVRI

-993 LNEVKN
+993 LDEV
-999 QIEQENGLKERRKA
+999 EN
-1013 IDEAETALV
+1013 
-1022 EQLEDRFQ
+1022 QLEQNEDLTERIGEIKAADPQLVGQLKQRFSQ
-1030 QHYPYQT
+1030 RYPYQV
-1037 DILRKNKYSVSE
+1037 DVLRKNKYSVSE

-1064 DTISAF
+1064 ETIPAF

-1085 EEAEKGSEL
+1085 EESVE
-1094 SEVQDTGKKSENIAA
+1094 Q
-1109 QKKDPETASR
+1109 ETPNR

-1138 EKSVHEQME
+1138 EKSVYEQME
-1147 TMEKAEKITPDM
+1147 AMEKEEKITADM

-1170 FVSSETGKRM
+1170 FVSSETGRRM
-1180 ALAQQA
+1180 ALAQRGGA
-1186 GMLYREKPFVMGF
+1186 LYREKPFVMGF
-1199 TEEELESYGFGAED
+1199 TEEELENYGFGVGSNTDSCENIYE
-1213 AGKTACCQDSVG
+1213 KTDS
-1225 MDGKENKEN
+1225 D
-1234 HQEKHEEKH
+1234 QEKEEQKKVRHEE
-1243 EEKHQTQ
+1243 

-1273 YKTDRVQRAKELVDR
+1273 YKTDRVQQAKELIDR

-1298 ALERVFSA
+1298 ALERVFAA

>member
-1 MKVSWTPEQQKVI
+1 MGVSWTTEQQQVI

-39 VKMIT
+39 VKIIT
-44 DKDHPVDIDHLLI
+44 DKNHPVDIDHLLI

-73 NAIEKALDEQPGD
+73 NAIEKALDEQPGN

-132 LKLLREDVLNKVL
+132 LKLLREDVLGRVL
-145 EQNYEEPSETFSDFV
+145 EQNYEEPSEAFSDFV

-169 AALNEMI
+169 VALNEMI

-193 DSFEGAYRIEGR
+193 DSFVGAYRIETR
-205 EELDHA
+205 EELDRA
-211 GWLTPLT
+211 EWLAPLT
-218 ENIRFVLNDCRQL
+218 ENICFVLKDCEQL
-231 LKQALDLTL
+231 LKQALAITQ
-240 QDDGPDMYEKAIR
+240 QDDGPDMYEKAVQ

-260 SLSKLTSFCELS
+260 GLSRLTSFCELS
-272 EALPNLKY
+272 GELSDIKY

-288 FDGDVEKLE
+288 FEGDPDKLE

-312 LCRQYFFCSP
+312 LCKQYFFCSP
-322 EMMIEQLTR
+322 EMMIEQLER
-331 TEPMLEEVLRLTRQF
+331 TEPMLEEVVRLTKQF
-346 AEEFA
+346 ADEFA
-351 AAKRGKNLVD
+351 AAKRRKNLVD

-375 EETEQAKKTAEE
+375 EETEKAKKTAEE

-419 GRNNIFMVGDVKQSI
+419 GENNIFMVGDVKQSI

-445 MQKYDSYS
+445 MKKYDSYS
-453 LEESRAQRIDLH
+453 LEESTTQRIDLH
-465 RNFRSREEVLTC
+465 KNFRSREEVLTC
-477 TNDIFYKIME
+477 TNDIFYKIMA
-487 RSLGNVAYDA
+487 RSLGNVEYDA
-497 KAALYPGASYP
+497 EAALYPGASYP
-508 TIGKKETAEEKMEQ
+508 VSA
-522 NSSDFTPEILLADSN
+522 DFIPEILLADSN

-543 TELSDR
+543 TELTDK

-562 HLMKTQPVTDKATGT
+562 HLMKTQPVTDKAAGT
-577 LRAAHYSDIV
+577 LRAARYSDIV

-629 SMLRILD
+629 SMLRLLD

-650 PIAGLTDE
+650 PMAGLTDE

-675 VLELAEGLL
+675 VLELAEGLY
-684 EEDAQGSDTVD
+684 EEDGQKEISD
-695 SGTEAELLN
+695 S
-704 NGTEADHPTG
+704 EADSEADQKQG
-714 KREHG
+714 RNAD
-719 EKQNPELEQNP
+719 EKTENH
-730 IEIIAHQ
+730 IEITAHR
-737 KLLEFYKKYKQLRQL
+737 KLLKFYKKYKQLRQL
-752 VPDTPIHELIGIIL
+752 VPDTPIHELIEIIL

-773 YVAAMPAGSRRT
+773 YVAAMPAGNRRT

-822 FGEADTVG
+822 FGEADMVG

-868 RLVLHPELGIGL
+868 KMVLHPELGIGL
-880 DYMDGKKRIKSPTIA
+880 DYMDGKKRIKSSTIA
-895 KKAIAKQIDLENLG
+895 KKAIAKQIELENLG

-937 KLEDYRKRAE
+937 KLEFYRQQAN
-947 LSGTME
+947 LS
-953 KALPYLTREG
+953 KAADRPLSYLTREG
-963 AAGYLDWVLPAV
+963 ASGYLDWILPAV
-975 LSYGEKYPIRI
+975 LSYGDKYPVRI

-993 LNEVKN
+993 LDEV
-999 QIEQENGLKERRKA
+999 EN
-1013 IDEAETALV
+1013 
-1022 EQLEDRFQ
+1022 QLEQNEDLTERIKEIEAADTQLVGQLKQRFSQ
-1030 QHYPYQT
+1030 RYPYQV
-1037 DILRKNKYSVSE
+1037 DVLRKNKYSVSE

-1064 DTISAF
+1064 ETIPAF

-1085 EEAEKGSEL
+1085 QGSVE
-1094 SEVQDTGKKSENIAA
+1094 Q
-1109 QKKDPETASR
+1109 ETPNR

-1147 TMEKAEKITPDM
+1147 AMEKEEKIIADM

-1170 FVSSETGKRM
+1170 FVSSETGRRM
-1180 ALAQQA
+1180 ALAQRGGA
-1186 GMLYREKPFVMGF
+1186 LYREKPFVMGF
-1199 TEEELESYGFGAED
+1199 TEEELENYGFGVGSNTDSCENIYE
-1213 AGKTACCQDSVG
+1213 KTDS
-1225 MDGKENKEN
+1225 D
-1234 HQEKHEEKH
+1234 QEKEEQQKVRHEE
-1243 EEKHQTQ
+1243 

-1273 YKTDRVQRAKELVDR
+1273 YKTDRVQQAKELIDR

-1298 ALERVFSA
+1298 ALERVFAA

-1314 LIYSFSLEQL
+1314 LIYSFFLEQL

>member
-1 MKVSWTPEQQKVI
+1 MGVSWTTEQQQVI

-39 VKMIT
+39 VKIIT
-44 DKDHPVDIDHLLI
+44 DKNHPVDIDHLLI

-73 NAIEKALDEQPGD
+73 NAIEKALDEQPGN

-119 DLEPNFRIGDEGE
+119 NLEPNFRIGDEGE
-132 LKLLREDVLNKVL
+132 LKLLREDVLGRVL
-145 EQNYEEPSETFSDFV
+145 EQNYEEPSEAFSDFV

-193 DSFEGAYRIEGR
+193 DSFVGIYRIENR
-205 EELDHA
+205 EELDRA
-211 GWLTPLT
+211 EWLAPLT
-218 ENIRFVLNDCRQL
+218 ENICFVLKDCEQL
-231 LKQALDLTL
+231 LRQALAVTQ
-240 QDDGPDMYEKAIR
+240 QDDGPDMYEKAVR

-272 EALPNLKY
+272 GALSDIKY

-288 FDGDVEKLE
+288 FEGDPDKLE

-322 EMMIEQLTR
+322 EMMIGQLER
-331 TEPMLEEVLRLTRQF
+331 TEPMLEEVVRLTKQF
-346 AEEFA
+346 ADEFA
-351 AAKRGKNLVD
+351 AAKRRKNLVD

-375 EETEQAKKTAEE
+375 EETEKAKKTAEE

-419 GRNNIFMVGDVKQSI
+419 GENNIFMVGDVKQSI

-445 MQKYDSYS
+445 MKKYDSYS
-453 LEESRAQRIDLH
+453 LEESTTQRIDLH
-465 RNFRSREEVLTC
+465 KNFRSREEVLTC
-477 TNDIFYKIME
+477 TNDIFYKIMA
-487 RSLGNVAYDA
+487 RSLGNVEYDA
-497 KAALYPGASYP
+497 EAALYPGASYP
-508 TIGKKETAEEKMEQ
+508 VSA
-522 NSSDFTPEILLADSN
+522 DFTPEILLADSN

-543 TELSDR
+543 TELTDK

-562 HLMKTQPVTDKATGT
+562 HLMKTQQVTDKAAGT
-577 LRAAHYSDIV
+577 LRAARYSDIV

-594 GWADSLVEVLNENGI
+594 GWADSLVEVLNGNGI

-629 SMLRILD
+629 SMLRLLD

-650 PIAGLTDE
+650 PMAGLTDE

-675 VLELAEGLL
+675 VLELAEGLY
-684 EEDAQGSDTVD
+684 EEDGQKEISD
-695 SGTEAELLN
+695 S
-704 NGTEADHPTG
+704 EADSEADQKQGRNADG
-714 KREHG
+714 KKEDD
-719 EKQNPELEQNP
+719 
-730 IEIIAHQ
+730 IETTAHR
-737 KLLEFYKKYKQLRQL
+737 KLLKFYKKYRQLRQL
-752 VPDTPIHELIGIIL
+752 VPDTPIHELIEIIL

-822 FGEADTVG
+822 FGEADMVG

-868 RLVLHPELGIGL
+868 KMVLHPELGIGL

-895 KKAIAKQIDLENLG
+895 KKAIAKQIELENLG

-923 EKLILTGTLKDAAE
+923 EKLILTGTLKDAPE
-937 KLEDYRKRAE
+937 KLEFFRQQAN
-947 LSGTME
+947 LS
-953 KALPYLTREG
+953 KAADRPLSYLTREG
-963 AAGYLDWVLPAV
+963 ASGYLDWILPAV
-975 LSYGEKYPIRI
+975 LSYGDKYPVRI

-993 LNEVKN
+993 LDEV
-999 QIEQENGLKERRKA
+999 EN
-1013 IDEAETALV
+1013 
-1022 EQLEDRFQ
+1022 QLEQNEDLTERIEEIEAADTQLVGQLKQRFSQ
-1030 QHYPYQT
+1030 RYPYQV
-1037 DILRKNKYSVSE
+1037 DVLRKNKYSVSE
-1049 LKHRAMREKFEAEQE
+1049 LKHRAMRERFEAEQE
-1064 DTISAF
+1064 ETVPAF

-1085 EEAEKGSEL
+1085 EESVE
-1094 SEVQDTGKKSENIAA
+1094 Q
-1109 QKKDPETASR
+1109 ETANR

-1138 EKSVHEQME
+1138 EKSVQEQME
-1147 TMEKAEKITPDM
+1147 AMEKEEKITADM

-1170 FVSSETGKRM
+1170 FVSSETGRRM
-1180 ALAQQA
+1180 ALAQCGGA
-1186 GMLYREKPFVMGF
+1186 LYREKPFVMGF
-1199 TEEELESYGFGAED
+1199 TEEELENYGFGVGSNTDSCENIYE
-1213 AGKTACCQDSVG
+1213 KTDS
-1225 MDGKENKEN
+1225 D
-1234 HQEKHEEKH
+1234 QEKEEQKKVRHEE
-1243 EEKHQTQ
+1243 

-1273 YKTDRVQRAKELVDR
+1273 YKTDRVQQAKELIDR
-1288 YETQL
+1288 YATQL

-1298 ALERVFSA
+1298 ALERVFAA

-1314 LIYSFSLEQL
+1314 LIYSFFLEQL

>member
-1 MKVSWTPEQQKVI
+1 MGVSWTTEQQQVI

-39 VKMIT
+39 VKIIT
-44 DKDHPVDIDHLLI
+44 DKNHPVDIDHLLI

-132 LKLLREDVLNKVL
+132 LKLLREDVLGRVL
-145 EQNYEEPSETFSDFV
+145 EQNYEEPSEAFSDFV

-193 DSFEGAYRIEGR
+193 DSFVGIYRIENR
-205 EELDHA
+205 EELDRA
-211 GWLTPLT
+211 EWLAPLT
-218 ENIRFVLNDCRQL
+218 QNIRFVLKDCEQL
-231 LKQALDLTL
+231 LKQALAVTQ
-240 QDDGPDMYEKAIR
+240 QDDGPDMYEKAVR

-272 EALPNLKY
+272 VALSDIKY

-288 FDGDVEKLE
+288 FEGDPDKLE

-312 LCRQYFFCSP
+312 LCKQYFFCSP
-322 EMMIEQLTR
+322 EMMIEQLER
-331 TEPMLEEVLRLTRQF
+331 TEPMLEEIVRLTKQF
-346 AEEFA
+346 ADEFA
-351 AAKRGKNLVD
+351 AAKRRKNLVD

-375 EETEQAKKTAEE
+375 EETEKAKKTAEE

-419 GRNNIFMVGDVKQSI
+419 GENNIFMVGDVKQSI

-445 MQKYDSYS
+445 MKKYDSYS
-453 LEESRAQRIDLH
+453 LEESTTQRIDLH
-465 RNFRSREEVLTC
+465 KNFRSREEVLTC
-477 TNDIFYKIME
+477 TNDIFYKIMA
-487 RSLGNVAYDA
+487 RSLGNVEYDA
-497 KAALYPGASYP
+497 EAALYPGASYP
-508 TIGKKETAEEKMEQ
+508 VSA
-522 NSSDFTPEILLADSN
+522 DFIPEILLADSN

-543 TELSDR
+543 TELTDK

-562 HLMKTQPVTDKATGT
+562 HLMKTQSVTDKAAGT
-577 LRAAHYSDIV
+577 LRAARYSDIV

-629 SMLRILD
+629 SMLRLLD

-650 PIAGLTDE
+650 PMAGLTDE

-675 VLELAEGLL
+675 VLELAEGLY
-684 EEDAQGSDTVD
+684 EEDGQKEISD
-695 SGTEAELLN
+695 S
-704 NGTEADHPTG
+704 EADSEADQKQGRNADG
-714 KREHG
+714 KKEDD
-719 EKQNPELEQNP
+719 
-730 IEIIAHQ
+730 IETTAHR
-737 KLLEFYKKYKQLRQL
+737 KLLKFYKKYRQLRQL
-752 VPDTPIHELIGIIL
+752 VPDTPIHELIEIIL

-822 FGEADTVG
+822 FGEADMVG

-868 RLVLHPELGIGL
+868 KMVLHPELGIGL

-895 KKAIAKQIDLENLG
+895 KKAIAKQIELENLG

-923 EKLILTGTLKDAAE
+923 EKLILTGTLKDAPE
-937 KLEDYRKRAE
+937 KLEFFRQQA
-947 LSGTME
+947 
-953 KALPYLTREG
+953 ALYAHSSDTTAIPYLTRES
-963 AAGYLDWVLPAV
+963 AAGYLDWILPAV
-975 LSYGEKYPIRI
+975 LSYGDKYPVRI

-993 LNEVKN
+993 LDEV
-999 QIEQENGLKERRKA
+999 EN
-1013 IDEAETALV
+1013 
-1022 EQLEDRFQ
+1022 QLEKNENLTERIGEIEAADTQLVGQLKQRFSQ
-1030 QHYPYQT
+1030 RYPYQT

-1049 LKHRAMREKFEAEQE
+1049 LKHRAMRERFEAEQE
-1064 DTISAF
+1064 ETVPAF

-1085 EEAEKGSEL
+1085 QGSVEQEAQNKAQDAGQEAESKAE
-1094 SEVQDTGKKSENIAA
+1094 QKIKSN
-1109 QKKDPETASR
+1109 TANC

-1138 EKSVHEQME
+1138 EKSAQEQME
-1147 TMEKAEKITPDM
+1147 AMEKEEKITADM
-1159 RALVKEQIVAD
+1159 RALVKEQTVAD

-1180 ALAQQA
+1180 ALAQRGGA
-1186 GMLYREKPFVMGF
+1186 LYREKPFVMGF
-1199 TEEELESYGFGAED
+1199 TEEELERYGFGAG
-1213 AGKTACCQDSVG
+1213 AQ
-1225 MDGKENKEN
+1225 MIENEAQTENAQQEIMSENVSQEN
-1234 HQEKHEEKH
+1234 HMHEE
-1243 EEKHQTQ
+1243 

-1260 VFWIEKDGIVLLD
+1260 VFWIEDDGITVLD
-1273 YKTDRVQRAKELVDR
+1273 YKTDRVDTAQELIDR
-1288 YETQL
+1288 YATQL

-1298 ALERVFSA
+1298 ALERVFA
-1306 RKLKVKEI
+1306 TRKLKVKEI
-1314 LIYSFSLEQL
+1314 LIYSFRLEKL
-1324 ITL
+1324 ISIE

>member
-1 MKVSWTPEQQKVI
+1 MGVSWTTEQQQVI

-39 VKMIT
+39 VKIIT
-44 DKDHPVDIDHLLI
+44 DKNHPVDIDHLLI

-132 LKLLREDVLNKVL
+132 LKLLREDVLGRVL
-145 EQNYEEPSETFSDFV
+145 EQNYEEPSEAFSDFV

-193 DSFEGAYRIEGR
+193 DSFVGAYRIETR
-205 EELDHA
+205 EELDRTE
-211 GWLTPLT
+211 WLAPLT
-218 ENIRFVLNDCRQL
+218 ENICFVLKDCEQL
-231 LKQALDLTL
+231 LKQALAITQ
-240 QDDGPDMYEKAIR
+240 QDDGPDMYEKAVQ

-260 SLSKLTSFCELS
+260 GLSRLTSFCELS
-272 EALPNLKY
+272 EALSDIKY

-288 FDGDVEKLE
+288 FEGDPDKLE

-322 EMMIEQLTR
+322 EMMIEQLER
-331 TEPMLEEVLRLTRQF
+331 TEPMLEEVVRLTKQF
-346 AEEFA
+346 ADEFA
-351 AAKRGKNLVD
+351 AAKRRKNLVD

-375 EETEQAKKTAEE
+375 EETEKAKKTAEE

-419 GRNNIFMVGDVKQSI
+419 GENNIFMVGDVKQSI

-445 MQKYDSYS
+445 MKKYDSYS
-453 LEESRAQRIDLH
+453 LEESTTQRIDLH
-465 RNFRSREEVLTC
+465 KNFRSREEVLTC
-477 TNDIFYKIME
+477 TNDIFYKIMA
-487 RSLGNVAYDA
+487 RSLGNVEYDA
-497 KAALYPGASYP
+497 EAALYPGASYP
-508 TIGKKETAEEKMEQ
+508 VSA
-522 NSSDFTPEILLADSN
+522 DFIPEILLADSN

-543 TELSDR
+543 TELTDK

-562 HLMKTQPVTDKATGT
+562 HLMKTQPVTDKAAGT

-629 SMLRILD
+629 SMLRLLD

-650 PIAGLTDE
+650 PMAGLTDE

-675 VLELAEGLL
+675 VLELAEGLYEEGGQIEISNS
-684 EEDAQGSDTVD
+684 EEDQKQGRNADEK
-695 SGTEAELLN
+695 TEN
-704 NGTEADHPTG
+704 H
-714 KREHG
+714 
-719 EKQNPELEQNP
+719 
-730 IEIIAHQ
+730 IEITAHR
-737 KLLEFYKKYKQLRQL
+737 KLLKFYKKYKQLRQL
-752 VPDTPIHELIGIIL
+752 VPDTPIHELIEIIL

-773 YVAAMPAGSRRT
+773 YVAAMPAGNRRT

-822 FGEADTVG
+822 FGEADMVG

-868 RLVLHPELGIGL
+868 KMVLHPELGIGL
-880 DYMDGKKRIKSPTIA
+880 DYMDGKLRIKSPTIA

-937 KLEDYRKRAE
+937 KLEFYRQQAN
-947 LSGTME
+947 LS
-953 KALPYLTREG
+953 KVAARPLSYLTREG
-963 AAGYLDWVLPAV
+963 ASGYLDWILPAV
-975 LSYGEKYPIRI
+975 LSYGDKYPVRI

-993 LNEVKN
+993 LDEV
-999 QIEQENGLKERRKA
+999 EN
-1013 IDEAETALV
+1013 
-1022 EQLEDRFQ
+1022 QLEQNENLTERIEEIEAADPQLVGQLKQRFSQ
-1030 QHYPYQT
+1030 RYPYQT

-1064 DTISAF
+1064 ETIPAF

-1085 EEAEKGSEL
+1085 EESVE
-1094 SEVQDTGKKSENIAA
+1094 Q
-1109 QKKDPETASR
+1109 ETANR

-1138 EKSVHEQME
+1138 EKSAHEQME
-1147 TMEKAEKITPDM
+1147 AMEKEEKITADM

-1170 FVSSETGKRM
+1170 FVSSETGRRM
-1180 ALAQQA
+1180 ALAQHGGA
-1186 GMLYREKPFVMGF
+1186 LYREKPFVMGF
-1199 TEEELESYGFGAED
+1199 TEEELENYGFGVGSNTDSCENIYE
-1213 AGKTACCQDSVG
+1213 KTNSD
-1225 MDGKENKEN
+1225 
-1234 HQEKHEEKH
+1234 QEKEEQKKVRHEE
-1243 EEKHQTQ
+1243 

-1273 YKTDRVQRAKELVDR
+1273 YKTDRVQQAKELIDR

-1298 ALERVFSA
+1298 ALERVFAA

>member
-1 MKVSWTPEQQKVI
+1 MGVSWTTEQQQVI

-39 VKMIT
+39 VKIIT
-44 DKDHPVDIDHLLI
+44 DKNHPVDIDHLLI

-73 NAIEKALDEQPGD
+73 NAIEKALDEQPGN

-132 LKLLREDVLNKVL
+132 LKLLREDVLGRVL
-145 EQNYEEPSETFSDFV
+145 EQNYEEPSEAFSDFV

-193 DSFEGAYRIEGR
+193 DSFVGAYRIETR
-205 EELDHA
+205 EELDRA
-211 GWLTPLT
+211 EWLAPLT
-218 ENIRFVLNDCRQL
+218 ENICFVLKDCEQL
-231 LKQALDLTL
+231 LKQALAITQ
-240 QDDGPDMYEKAIR
+240 QDDGPDMYEKAVR

-272 EALPNLKY
+272 VALSDIKY

-288 FDGDVEKLE
+288 FEGNPDKLE

-322 EMMIEQLTR
+322 EMMIEQLER
-331 TEPMLEEVLRLTRQF
+331 TEPMLEEVVRLTKQF
-346 AEEFA
+346 ADEFA
-351 AAKRGKNLVD
+351 AAKRRKNLVD

-375 EETEQAKKTAEE
+375 EETEKVKKTAEE

-419 GRNNIFMVGDVKQSI
+419 GENNIFMVGDVKQSI

-445 MQKYDSYS
+445 MKKYDSYS
-453 LEESRAQRIDLH
+453 LEESTTQRIDLH
-465 RNFRSREEVLTC
+465 KNFRSREEVLTC
-477 TNDIFYKIME
+477 TNDIFYKIMA
-487 RSLGNVAYDA
+487 RSLGNVEYDA
-497 KAALYPGASYP
+497 EAALYPGASYP
-508 TIGKKETAEEKMEQ
+508 VSA
-522 NSSDFTPEILLADSN
+522 DFIPEILLADSN

-543 TELSDR
+543 TELTDK

-562 HLMKTQPVTDKATGT
+562 HLMKTQQVTDKAAGT

-594 GWADSLVEVLNENGI
+594 GWADSLVEVLNGNGI

-629 SMLRILD
+629 SMLRLLD

-650 PIAGLTDE
+650 PMAGLTDE

-675 VLELAEGLL
+675 VLELAEGLY
-684 EEDAQGSDTVD
+684 EEDGQKEISD
-695 SGTEAELLN
+695 S
-704 NGTEADHPTG
+704 EADRKQG
-714 KREHG
+714 RNAD
-719 EKQNPELEQNP
+719 EKTENH
-730 IEIIAHQ
+730 IEITAHR
-737 KLLEFYKKYKQLRQL
+737 KLLKFYKKYKQLRQL
-752 VPDTPIHELIGIIL
+752 VPDTPIHELIEIIL

-822 FGEADTVG
+822 FGEADMVG

-868 RLVLHPELGIGL
+868 KMVLHPELGIGL

-895 KKAIAKQIDLENLG
+895 KKAIAKQIELENLG

-923 EKLILTGTLKDAAE
+923 EKLILTGTLKDAPE
-937 KLEDYRKRAE
+937 KLEFFRQQAN
-947 LSGTME
+947 LS
-953 KALPYLTREG
+953 KAADRPLSYLTREG
-963 AAGYLDWVLPAV
+963 ASGYLDWILPAV
-975 LSYGEKYPIRI
+975 LSYGDKYPVRI

-993 LNEVKN
+993 LDEV
-999 QIEQENGLKERRKA
+999 EN
-1013 IDEAETALV
+1013 
-1022 EQLEDRFQ
+1022 QLEQNEDLTERIEEIEAADTQLVGQLKQRFSQ
-1030 QHYPYQT
+1030 RYPYQV
-1037 DILRKNKYSVSE
+1037 DVLRKNKYSVSE
-1049 LKHRAMREKFEAEQE
+1049 LKHRAMRERFEAEQE
-1064 DTISAF
+1064 ETVPAF

-1085 EEAEKGSEL
+1085 EESVE
-1094 SEVQDTGKKSENIAA
+1094 Q
-1109 QKKDPETASR
+1109 ETANR

-1147 TMEKAEKITPDM
+1147 AMEKEEKITADM

-1170 FVSSETGKRM
+1170 FVSSETGRRM
-1180 ALAQQA
+1180 ALAQRGGA
-1186 GMLYREKPFVMGF
+1186 LYREKPFVMGF
-1199 TEEELESYGFGAED
+1199 TEEELENYGFGVGSNTDSCENIYE
-1213 AGKTACCQDSVG
+1213 KTDS
-1225 MDGKENKEN
+1225 D
-1234 HQEKHEEKH
+1234 QEKEEQKKVRHEE
-1243 EEKHQTQ
+1243 

-1273 YKTDRVQRAKELVDR
+1273 YKTDRVQQAKELIDR

-1298 ALERVFSA
+1298 VLERVFGA

-1314 LIYSFSLEQL
+1314 LIYSFSLEKL

>member
-1 MKVSWTPEQQKVI
+1 MGVSWTTEQQQVI

-39 VKMIT
+39 VKIIT
-44 DKDHPVDIDHLLI
+44 DKNHPVDIDHLLI

-73 NAIEKALDEQPGD
+73 NAIEKALDEQPGN

-132 LKLLREDVLNKVL
+132 LKLLREDVLGRVL
-145 EQNYEEPSETFSDFV
+145 EQNYEEPSEAFSDFV

-193 DSFEGAYRIEGR
+193 DSFVGIYRIENR
-205 EELDHA
+205 EELDRA
-211 GWLTPLT
+211 EWLAPLT
-218 ENIRFVLNDCRQL
+218 ENICFVLKDCEQL
-231 LKQALDLTL
+231 LKQALAVTQ
-240 QDDGPDMYEKAIR
+240 QDDGPDMYEKAVR

-272 EALPNLKY
+272 VALSDIKY

-288 FDGDVEKLE
+288 FEGDSDKLE

-312 LCRQYFFCSP
+312 LCKQYFFCSP
-322 EMMIEQLTR
+322 EMMIEQLER
-331 TEPMLEEVLRLTRQF
+331 TEPMLEEVVRLTKQF
-346 AEEFA
+346 ADEFA
-351 AAKRGKNLVD
+351 AAKRRKNLVD

-375 EETEQAKKTAEE
+375 EETEKAKKTAEE

-419 GRNNIFMVGDVKQSI
+419 GENNIFMVGDVKQSI

-445 MQKYDSYS
+445 MKKYDSYS
-453 LEESRAQRIDLH
+453 LEESTTQRIDLH
-465 RNFRSREEVLTC
+465 KNFRSREEVLTC
-477 TNDIFYKIME
+477 TNDIFYKIMA
-487 RSLGNVAYDA
+487 RSLGNVEYDA
-497 KAALYPGASYP
+497 EAALYPGASYP
-508 TIGKKETAEEKMEQ
+508 VSA
-522 NSSDFTPEILLADSN
+522 DFTPEILLADSN

-543 TELSDR
+543 TELSDK
-549 KTLEAKIVAEEIK
+549 KTLEAKIVAEEIR
-562 HLMKTQPVTDKATGT
+562 HLMKTQPVTDKATGE
-577 LRAAHYSDIV
+577 LRAARYSDIV

-594 GWADSLVEVLNENGI
+594 GWADSLVEVLNGNGI

-629 SMLRILD
+629 SMLRLLD

-650 PIAGLTDE
+650 PMAGLTDE

-675 VLELAEGLL
+675 VLELAEGLY
-684 EEDAQGSDTVD
+684 EEDGQKEISD
-695 SGTEAELLN
+695 S
-704 NGTEADHPTG
+704 EADQKQGRNADG
-714 KREHG
+714 KKEDD
-719 EKQNPELEQNP
+719 
-730 IEIIAHQ
+730 IETTAHR
-737 KLLEFYKKYKQLRQL
+737 KLLKFYKKYRQLRQL
-752 VPDTPIHELIGIIL
+752 VPDTPIHELIEIIL

-822 FGEADTVG
+822 FGEADMVG

-868 RLVLHPELGIGL
+868 KMVLHPELGIGL

-895 KKAIAKQIDLENLG
+895 KKAIAKQIELENLG

-923 EKLILTGTLKDAAE
+923 EKLILTGTLKDAPE
-937 KLEDYRKRAE
+937 KLEFFRQQAALYAH
-947 LSGTME
+947 SGDTT
-953 KALPYLTREG
+953 AIPYLTRES
-963 AAGYLDWVLPAV
+963 AAGYLDWILPAV
-975 LSYGEKYPIRI
+975 LSYGDKYPVRI

-993 LNEVKN
+993 LDEV
-999 QIEQENGLKERRKA
+999 EN
-1013 IDEAETALV
+1013 
-1022 EQLEDRFQ
+1022 QLEQNENLTERIGEIEAADTQLVGKLKQRFSQ
-1030 QHYPYQT
+1030 RYPYQV
-1037 DILRKNKYSVSE
+1037 DVLRKNKYSVSE
-1049 LKHRAMREKFEAEQE
+1049 LKHRAMRERFEAEQE
-1064 DTISAF
+1064 ETVPAF

-1085 EEAEKGSEL
+1085 EESVE
-1094 SEVQDTGKKSENIAA
+1094 Q
-1109 QKKDPETASR
+1109 ETANR

-1147 TMEKAEKITPDM
+1147 AMEKEEKITADM
-1159 RALVKEQIVAD
+1159 RALVKEQTVAD

-1180 ALAQQA
+1180 ALAQRGGA
-1186 GMLYREKPFVMGF
+1186 LYREKPFVMGF
-1199 TEEELESYGFGAED
+1199 TEEELENYGFGADSNTDSCENIYK
-1213 AGKTACCQDSVG
+1213 KTDS
-1225 MDGKENKEN
+1225 D
-1234 HQEKHEEKH
+1234 QEKEEQKRIRHEE
-1243 EEKHQTQ
+1243 

-1273 YKTDRVQRAKELVDR
+1273 YKTDRVQQAKELIDR

-1298 ALERVFSA
+1298 ALERVFGA